1 MLNYSVAELRN
12 NKTNMTR
19 RLLLLVCAVL
29 CLGSN
34 VRISAQSTSST
45 TQSAESNFVEGVV
58 RVKLQREIADR
69 MIAAKL
75 PLSVKG
81 TNKKYVQTGVTPL
94 DRVNQKVK
102 AVSMTRVFPY
112 AGKNEAKH
120 KAFGLD
126 LWYDV
131 HYEASGMK
139 LAQARNLFR
148 SAEGVSYAQRIP
160 LYKPIGGERFLEVS
174 PAAVAR
180 AAKAASTMP
189 FNDPLLNDQWHY
201 NNDGHIAG
209 TKVGADA
216 NVFKAWETGV
226 TGSKDVVVAII
237 DGGFQVDHPDLKDN
251 VWINTAELN
260 GKPGVDDDGDGYV
273 DDIYGYNFVIN
284 SSDINAHSH
293 GTHVAG
299 TVGATNNN
307 GIGVCGV
314 AGGSDGKGG
323 VKMMVCQVFDSR
335 ASSSAV
341 ADFGAAIVYAADRG
355 ASIAQCSWGASVAGD
370 EDKSVTEAV
379 NYFTKNGGGD
389 KMNGGLCIFA
399 AGNNGEEGDYY
410 PGCLDKVV
418 AVGSMAPDGSVA
430 YYSNRGKWVDVTA
443 PGGLEDN
450 GQQYGVL
457 STLPNSTYGYNEG
470 TSMACPH
477 VSGIAALILS
487 KYGNKQF
494 SNETL
499 RTLLTTSVNDLYTQ
513 NPEYEGLMG
522 SGYIDAYKA
531 LQGKEGSVPEAVAD
545 FTVTASH
552 DNALIEWVIPETEEK
567 SIDHHVI
574 YYSTEAFSATDDLN
588 KLSSATVDT
597 KFKYSGDKMSYEVE
611 GLKASTKYYFA
622 IVAYNRWGK
631 ASAVSPIKE
640 ATTNAG
646 PKVQVDQKNLSMT
659 VDATKASTAEASFN
673 VKNAGEGVLK
683 YQLTTATTRATM
695 STSARNLKPNP
706 GQVLPFSGTVSPTLA
721 KRNAVASSDY
731 KAENW
736 PDTLTYSNYVY
747 SYIGET
753 DTKLPNALAQY
764 FYVDKATYPNG
775 FNLTDLLIQ
784 GQNGQNP
791 EIEIYDGSRSISRA
805 SLIQKI
811 NYDFWAYNYPITLK
825 EQIYF
830 APGSSFWV
838 VAKFPAGAKNPLATG
853 KTERTDIAQYSFYSS
868 DNGTTW
874 TQLSEVLKG
883 TSFESVASQLTWAV
897 QAVSKNPD
905 WSQVLNPE
913 PISGEVRPNESQ
925 KVTLKNDGQKLVN
938 GTYNFN
944 IHVKSN
950 EAVDS
955 KQQVALAMTVKGYK
969 PELHSQQLV
978 DFGDLLV
985 GQTKTIDVELTN
997 SGYGVFGGNYG
1008 MLQAP
1013 KNVKSSSDQ
1022 FNVSKGANNIAARST
1037 GTLPVTFAPTKEG
1050 NFSSTITLTDKNGN
1064 QHSFL
1069 VRGVASVPA
1078 KQNVTPESY
1087 DAGDLKVGGE
1097 DKTAT
1102 ITIKNTGNYPL
1113 QYVFPKFSSEK
1124 IVGST
1129 AKVHK
1134 FGYTTISNVAGDE
1147 SFEYEPAPELA
1158 DEKDITSQFT
1168 NDNWQSGPIKV
1179 GFKFPFYGKDY
1190 DEIYVS
1196 SYGGVSMQQMDGRI
1210 SCMVPTGDCVQGLGY
1225 ISAYTNSGWMD
1236 MGANSKITYG
1246 HKNGKLYI
1254 KFKDVVTP
1262 ATNGGGETTTISF
1275 HMALCPDGSVEVYYD
1290 DYNPAGVFGS
1300 GGHNFVGVS
1309 DIAASDPCI
1318 FVDANKVQEDND
1330 GLDAPYYDI
1339 VTGSAIKIVAPAKSM
1354 IKSLSSTDGYVGNGE
1369 SKEIKVTLA
1378 ANDEL
1383 VAGPLTNYLTVI
1395 TNDPINPSS
1404 TVKMTANIVGDNL
1417 KAEAALD
1424 STSVD
1429 FGKVF
1434 RTSAQQRTVLLSNNG
1449 KDALQVAGV
1458 SVKNGKFTLAEEM
1471 KAAFSVPAGQGKDIV
1486 VTLPTAEKGTVED
1499 VLVITYQDG
1508 TTKEIPLKAE
1518 VIGNPTW
1525 KSNPESLKVE
1535 TPYGT
1540 NVEKT
1545 IQVTNEG
1552 DENLAFSVEPASWFS
1567 ASDLEAAGKS
1577 SVDYVFKSKLDG
1589 FDIPYNWVDIT
1600 NDYTEHMPYAYYI
1613 DKTDFKKVE
1622 LPFEFPF
1629 YGKKYKS
1636 MYIYNTGFVSF
1647 DAPVED
1653 YKQFPEPPASLPTTE
1668 TFYTNI
1674 ICPFWGNHSMNTPSS
1689 DGVYYKAK
1697 DDEVIVSYKNYGN
1710 TMMQGMNFEVILR
1723 KDGSFK
1729 FQYNVD
1735 PDGFQLGVF
1744 GLCGIMD
1751 HTGTRGITPAD
1762 MYITDGNA
1770 VEFSPYKNYVVAPGE
1785 QVEMPVELKA
1795 NQLADTYDYELN
1807 VTTNDPSRASVKI
1820 PVTLNIT
1827 GEAQAEFP
1835 EVINVEQPVDENAME
1850 PSYYEFHV
1858 VNKGTKAFAITD
1870 VASEMFTVSES
1881 DDPDV
1886 EPSAP
1891 EGKLEVYAAQSNN
1904 GGDDGIDPGPLA
1916 LSDDATAKAWIPYQ
1930 SGMMAPIVVGE
1941 DTVKFRITPY
1951 NVYEV
1956 HKKDFPLVFTVEG
1969 LNEETHTSTIKLNIT
1984 EAPVMAFDPEELHI
1998 ENVASDYKG
2007 TSTVNLKNDGEYK
2020 LTYSLSLDPSGRDAG
2035 NVDDGSNDPAP
2046 AYNVISYPSEDVAK
2060 NFVATCVEKISGKK
2074 GMVKALGLKKVK
2086 DDQKFIYDLPEGYK
2100 GNALYYPVLNPVA
2113 NAQAALMGTGAAAL
2127 DENFYA
2133 ATRYEAPA
2141 EGFNLTHLYF
2151 VGTVG
2156 DLENVDIEASVILGN
2171 DVTATEKTIGHGK
2184 IHIVKEKPREDGS
2197 YQGAARMLEFDNP
2210 IYINPADTF
2219 YVVLKY
2225 PAGYKGSAMMATKD
2239 GDMETNRYM
2248 AHLKSLGG
2256 WVDIEALY
2264 DNAYSYGAFGYFMT
2278 CIEKEKGEPWI
2289 KLLNEKKDGEI
2300 ASGKAIPVQF
2310 EVNAKSAYF
2319 AKNNK
2324 ATLVVKSNDP
2334 YNKLYNYHIYLNKNA
2349 APIITAPEG
2358 ETTVPEA
2365 SKAMVPVT
2373 VADAEGEA
2381 FTVSLNDADGI
2392 ASVESYANEDGT
2404 QEGIS
2409 ESNGTYTVEAGGS
2422 LKLNVALVPD
2432 YGTAGKHTFTVN
2444 AKDESGNVS
2453 SVVVNYNVEH
2463 TNRAPKYVGPA
2474 DLALKGGETSAQYYF
2489 ADFFE
2494 DADGDAMTFSAQIA
2508 DPSLAALYQSE
2519 NGIIIAAKQVSGSTN
2534 INVVA
2539 TDANGASTTGVIALT
2554 VDAATGIS
2562 NVVADASKGDVTV
2575 NGDAEN
2581 GNLNVT
2587 IDADADKVVLSVYSN
2602 AGQLMA
2608 QKTLQNVHAGDKA
2621 SIALGKVAAGV
2632 YHLVA
2637 NVDGKTSAVKFVA
2650 K

>member
-1 MLNYSVAELRN
+1 
-12 NKTNMTR
+12 MTR

-69 MIAAKL
+69 MVAAKL

-81 TNKKYVQTGVTPL
+81 TNRKYVQTGVTPL

-174 PAAVAR
+174 PAAVAK

-552 DNALIEWVIPETEEK
+552 DNALIEWTIPETEEK

-731 KAENW
+731 KVENW

-938 GTYNFN
+938 GTYEFN

-997 SGYGVFGGNYG
+997 SGYGVFGGKYG

-1022 FNVSKGANNIAARST
+1022 FNVSKGANNIAARSI

-1078 KQNVTPESY
+1078 KQSVTPDVYE
-1087 DAGDLKVGGE
+1087 AGDLKVGGE

-1158 DEKDITSQFT
+1158 DETDITSQFT

-1246 HKNGKLYI
+1246 HKNGKLYV
-1254 KFKDVVTP
+1254 KFKNVVTP

-1339 VTGSAIKIVAPAKSM
+1339 QTGSAIKIVAPAKSM

-1395 TNDPINPSS
+1395 TNDPINPSAS
-1404 TVKMTANIVGDNL
+1404 VKLTANIVGDNL

-1545 IQVTNEG
+1545 IQVTNKG
-1552 DENLAFSVEPASWFS
+1552 DEDLTFSAEPASWFS

-1835 EVINVEQPVDENAME
+1835 EIINVEQPVDENAMD
-1850 PSYYEFHV
+1850 PSYYEFYV
-1858 VNKGTKAFAITD
+1858 VNKGTKAFTITD
-1870 VASEMFTVSES
+1870 VASEMFTGSES

-1891 EGKLEVYAAQSNN
+1891 EGGLEVYTAQSNN
-1904 GGDDGIDPGPLA
+1904 GGDDGIDPGPMALA
-1916 LSDDATAKAWIPYQ
+1916 ADAAKAWVPYK
-1930 SGMMAPIVVGE
+1930 SGMMTPIVVGT
-1941 DTVKFRITPY
+1941 DTVKFRIAPY

-2007 TSTVNLKNDGEYK
+2007 TRTVNLKNDGEYK

-2074 GMVKALGLKKVK
+2074 GMLKTLGLKKVK
-2086 DDQKFIYDLPEGYK
+2086 DDQKFIYDLPKGYE
-2100 GNALYYPVLNPVA
+2100 GNALYYPVLNPVE
-2113 NAQAALMGTGAAAL
+2113 NAQAALMGTGATAL

-2289 KLLNEKKDGEI
+2289 KLLNEKKNGEI
-2300 ASGKAIPVQF
+2300 APGKAIPVQF

-2334 YNKLYNYHIYLNKNA
+2334 YNKLYNYHIYLDKNA

-2444 AKDESGNVS
+2444 AKDESGNAS

-2562 NVVADASKGDVTV
+2562 NVVAGASKGDVTV

-2587 IDADADKVVLSVYSN
+2587 IGADADKVVLSVYSN

-2621 SIALGKVAAGV
+2621 SVALGKVAAGV

>member
-1 MLNYSVAELRN
+1 
-12 NKTNMTR
+12 MTR

-69 MIAAKL
+69 MVAAKL

-174 PAAVAR
+174 PAAVAK

-552 DNALIEWVIPETEEK
+552 DNALIEWTIPETEEK

-731 KAENW
+731 KVENW

-853 KTERTDIAQYSFYSS
+853 KTARTDIAQYSFYSS

-938 GTYNFN
+938 GTYEFN

-997 SGYGVFGGNYG
+997 SGYGVFGGKYG

-1078 KQNVTPESY
+1078 KQSVTPDVYE
-1087 DAGDLKVGGE
+1087 AGDLKVGGE

-1262 ATNGGGETTTISF
+1262 ATDGGGETTTISF

-1339 VTGSAIKIVAPAKSM
+1339 QTGSAIKIVAPAKSM

-1395 TNDPINPSS
+1395 TNDPINPSAS
-1404 TVKMTANIVGDNL
+1404 VKLTANIVGDNL

-1429 FGKVF
+1429 FGKVY

-1499 VLVITYQDG
+1499 VLVITYKDG

-1525 KSNPESLKVE
+1525 KSNPESLEVE

-1545 IQVTNEG
+1545 IQVTNKG
-1552 DENLAFSVEPASWFS
+1552 DENLTFSAEPASWFS
-1567 ASDLEAAGKS
+1567 ASDLEATGKS
-1577 SVDYVFKSKLDG
+1577 TVDYVFKSKLDG

-1723 KDGSFK
+1723 KDGTFK

-1835 EVINVEQPVDENAME
+1835 EIINVEQPVDENAMD
-1850 PSYYEFHV
+1850 PSYYEFYV
-1858 VNKGTKAFAITD
+1858 VNKGTKAFTITD
-1870 VASEMFTVSES
+1870 VASEMFTGSES

-1891 EGKLEVYAAQSNN
+1891 EGGLEVYTAQSNN
-1904 GGDDGIDPGPLA
+1904 GGDDGIDPGPMALA
-1916 LSDDATAKAWIPYQ
+1916 ADAAKAWVPYK
-1930 SGMMAPIVVGE
+1930 SGMMAPIVVGT
-1941 DTVKFRITPY
+1941 DTVKFRIAPY

-1969 LNEETHTSTIKLNIT
+1969 LNEETHTSTIKLDIT

-2007 TSTVNLKNDGEYK
+2007 TRTVNLKNDGEYK

-2086 DDQKFIYDLPEGYK
+2086 DDQKFIYDLPTGYE

-2113 NAQAALMGTGAAAL
+2113 NAQAALMGTGATAL

-2171 DVTATEKTIGHGK
+2171 DVTAIEKTIGHGK

-2300 ASGKAIPVQF
+2300 APGKAIPVQF

-2334 YNKLYNYHIYLNKNA
+2334 CNKLCNYHIYLDKNA
-2349 APIITAPEG
+2349 APVITAPEG

-2365 SKAMVPVT
+2365 SKAIVPVT

-2392 ASVESYANEDGT
+2392 ASVESYANENGT

-2453 SVVVNYNVEH
+2453 SAVVNYNVEH

-2494 DADGDAMTFSAQIA
+2494 DADGDVMTFSAQIA

-2519 NGIIIAAKQVSGSTN
+2519 NGIIIAAKLVSGSTN

-2562 NVVADASKGDVTV
+2562 NVVAGASKGDVTV

-2587 IDADADKVVLSVYSN
+2587 IGADADKVVLSVYSN

-2621 SIALGKVAAGV
+2621 SVALGKVAAGV

>member
-1 MLNYSVAELRN
+1 
-12 NKTNMTR
+12 MTR

-112 AGKNEAKH
+112 AGKDEAKH
-120 KAFGLD
+120 KAAGLD

-160 LYKPIGGERFLEVS
+160 LYKPIGGERFLEIS
-174 PAAVAR
+174 PAAVAK

-355 ASIAQCSWGASVAGD
+355 ASIAQCSWGAGVAD
-370 EDKSVTEAV
+370 EEDKSVTEAV
-379 NYFTKNGGGD
+379 DYFTKNGGGD

-399 AGNNGEEGDYY
+399 AGNNGEEGNYY

-552 DNALIEWVIPETEEK
+552 DNALIEWTIPETEEK

-683 YQLTTATTRATM
+683 YQLTTATARATM
-695 STSARNLKPNP
+695 STSGRIKNPNP
-706 GQVLPFSGTVSPTLA
+706 GQVLPFSGTVSPTLV
-721 KRNAVASSDY
+721 KRNAVATSNYQAKD
-731 KAENW
+731 W
-736 PDTLTYSNYVY
+736 PDTLTYSNQLY

-775 FNLTDLLIQ
+775 FNLTDLHFQ

-791 EIEIYDGSRSISRA
+791 VIEIYDGSRTISTA
-805 SLIQKI
+805 SLIQKV

-825 EQIYF
+825 EQIHF

-838 VAKFPAGAKNPLATG
+838 VAKFPAGAKNPLGTG
-853 KTERTDIAQYSFYSS
+853 KTTRTDVAQYSFYSS

-883 TSFESVASQLTWAV
+883 TSFEAVASQLTWAV
-897 QAVSKNPD
+897 QAISKNPD

-938 GTYNFN
+938 GTYKFN

-997 SGYGVFGGNYG
+997 SGYGVFAGKYG
-1008 MLQAP
+1008 MLQASQ
-1013 KNVKSSSDQ
+1013 NEVKSSSDQ

-1078 KQNVTPESY
+1078 KQTVTPDVYE
-1087 DAGDLKVGGE
+1087 AGDLKVGGE

-1168 NDNWQSGPIKV
+1168 NNNWQSGPIKV

-1246 HKNGKLYI
+1246 HKNGKFYV

-1330 GLDAPYYDI
+1330 GLNAPYYDI
-1339 VTGSAIKIVAPAKSM
+1339 QTGSAIKIVAPAKSM

-1378 ANDEL
+1378 ANDDL

-1395 TNDPINPSS
+1395 TNDPINPSAS
-1404 TVKMTANIVGDNL
+1404 VKLTANIVGDNL

-1552 DENLAFSVEPASWFS
+1552 DENLTFSAEPASWYT
-1567 ASDLEAAGKS
+1567 ASDLEANGNS
-1577 SVDYVFKSKLDG
+1577 TVDYVFKSKLDG
-1589 FDIPYNWVDIT
+1589 FDVPYNWVDIT

-1613 DKTDFKKVE
+1613 NKTDFKKVE

-1710 TMMQGMNFEVILR
+1710 TMMLGMNFEVILR

-1729 FQYNVD
+1729 FQYHVD

-1762 MYITDGNA
+1762 MYITDGNTI
-1770 VEFSPYKNYVVAPGE
+1770 EFTPYKNYVVAPGE

-1827 GEAQAEFP
+1827 GEVQAEFP
-1835 EVINVEQPVDENAME
+1835 EVINVEQPVDENPMY
-1850 PSYYEFHV
+1850 PSYYEFYV
-1858 VNKGTKAFAITD
+1858 VNKGTKAFTITN
-1870 VASEMFTVSES
+1870 VASEMFVAADP
-1881 DDPDV
+1881 DDPW
-1886 EPSAP
+1886 AMP
-1891 EGKLEVYAAQSNN
+1891 EASLEVYTSANN
-1904 GGDDGIDPGPLA
+1904 SGGDGGIDPGPLA
-1916 LSDDATAKAWIPYQ
+1916 LSDDATAKAWVPYR

-1951 NVYEV
+1951 NVSEV
-1956 HKKDFPLVFTVEG
+1956 HAKDYPLVFSVEG
-1969 LNEETHTSTIKLNIT
+1969 LENTEYNSTIKLNIT

-2007 TSTVNLKNDGEYK
+2007 TSTVNLMNDGKYK
-2020 LTYSLSLDPSGRDAG
+2020 LIYSLSLDPSGRDAG
-2035 NVDDGSNDPAP
+2035 NVDDGSNVPAP
-2046 AYNVISYPSEDVAK
+2046 SYNVISYPSEDVAK

-2086 DDQKFIYDLPEGYK
+2086 DDQKFFYDLPSGYE

-2113 NAQAALMGTGAAAL
+2113 NAQAALMGTGASAL

-2184 IHIVKEKPREDGS
+2184 IHIVKEEPRDDGS
-2197 YQGAARMLEFDNP
+2197 YQGAPRMLEFDNP

-2225 PAGYKGSAMMATKD
+2225 PAGYKSSAMMATKD

-2256 WVDIEALY
+2256 WVDIETLY

-2289 KLLNEKKDGEI
+2289 KLLNEKKEGEI
-2300 ASGKAIPVQF
+2300 APGEALPVQF

-2319 AKNNK
+2319 SKNNK

-2334 YNKLYNYHIYLNKNA
+2334 YNKLYNYHIYLDKNA
-2349 APIITAPEG
+2349 APVITAPAG

-2494 DADGDAMTFSAQIA
+2494 DVDGDVMTFSAQIA

-2554 VDAATGIS
+2554 VDAATGIN

-2621 SIALGKVAAGV
+2621 SVALGKVAAGV

>member
-1 MLNYSVAELRN
+1 
-12 NKTNMTR
+12 MTR

-69 MIAAKL
+69 MVAAKL

-81 TNKKYVQTGVTPL
+81 TSKKYVQTGVPPL

-112 AGKNEAKH
+112 AGQNEAKH

-174 PAAVAR
+174 PAAVAK

-209 TKVGADA
+209 TKMGADA

-379 NYFTKNGGGD
+379 DYFTKNGGGD

-706 GQVLPFSGTVSPTLA
+706 GQVIPFSGTVSPTLA

-731 KAENW
+731 KVENW

-853 KTERTDIAQYSFYSS
+853 KTARTDIAQYSFYSS

-938 GTYNFN
+938 GTYEFN

-997 SGYGVFGGNYG
+997 SGYGVFGGKYG

-1078 KQNVTPESY
+1078 KQSVTPDVYE
-1087 DAGDLKVGGE
+1087 AGDLKVGGE

-1262 ATNGGGETTTISF
+1262 ATDGGGETTTISF

-1339 VTGSAIKIVAPAKSM
+1339 QTGSAIKIVAPAKSM

-1395 TNDPINPSS
+1395 TNDPITPSAS
-1404 TVKMTANIVGDNL
+1404 VKLTANIVGDNL

-1429 FGKVF
+1429 FGKVY

-1499 VLVITYQDG
+1499 VLVITYKDG

-1525 KSNPESLKVE
+1525 KSNPESLEVE

-1545 IQVTNEG
+1545 IQVTNKG
-1552 DENLAFSVEPASWFS
+1552 DENLTFSAEPASWFS
-1567 ASDLEAAGKS
+1567 ASDLEATGKS
-1577 SVDYVFKSKLDG
+1577 TVDYVFKSKLDG

-1835 EVINVEQPVDENAME
+1835 EIINVEQPVDENAMD
-1850 PSYYEFHV
+1850 PSYYEFYV
-1858 VNKGTKAFAITD
+1858 VNKGTKAFTITD
-1870 VASEMFTVSES
+1870 VASEMFTGSES

-1891 EGKLEVYAAQSNN
+1891 EGGLEVYTAQSNN
-1904 GGDDGIDPGPLA
+1904 GGDDGIDPGPMALA
-1916 LSDDATAKAWIPYQ
+1916 ADAAKAWVPYK
-1930 SGMMAPIVVGE
+1930 SGMMTPIVVGT
-1941 DTVKFRITPY
+1941 DTVKFRIAPY

-2007 TSTVNLKNDGEYK
+2007 TRTVNLKNDGEYK

-2074 GMVKALGLKKVK
+2074 GMLKTLGLKKVK
-2086 DDQKFIYDLPEGYK
+2086 DDQKFIYDLPKGYE
-2100 GNALYYPVLNPVA
+2100 GNALYYPVLNPVE
-2113 NAQAALMGTGAAAL
+2113 NAQAALMGTGATAL

-2184 IHIVKEKPREDGS
+2184 IHIVKEDPREDGS

-2300 ASGKAIPVQF
+2300 APGKAIPVQF

-2334 YNKLYNYHIYLNKNA
+2334 CNKLCNYHIYLDKNA
-2349 APIITAPEG
+2349 APVITAPEG

-2365 SKAMVPVT
+2365 SKAIVPVT

-2392 ASVESYANEDGT
+2392 ASVESYANENGT

-2453 SVVVNYNVEH
+2453 SAVVNYNVEH

-2494 DADGDAMTFSAQIA
+2494 DADGDVMTFSAQIA

-2539 TDANGASTTGVIALT
+2539 TDVNGASTTGVIALT

-2562 NVVADASKGDVTV
+2562 NVVAGASKGDVTV

-2587 IDADADKVVLSVYSN
+2587 IGTDADKVVLSVYSN

-2621 SIALGKVAAGV
+2621 SVALGKVAAGV

>member
-1 MLNYSVAELRN
+1 
-12 NKTNMTR
+12 MTR

-45 TQSAESNFVEGVV
+45 TQSAEPNFVEGVV

-69 MIAAKL
+69 MVAAKL

-81 TNKKYVQTGVTPL
+81 TNRKYVQTGVTPL

-355 ASIAQCSWGASVAGD
+355 ASIAQCSWGASVADD

-379 NYFTKNGGGD
+379 DYFTKNGGGD

-399 AGNNGEEGDYY
+399 AGNNGEEGNYY

-513 NPEYEGLMG
+513 NPEYKGLMG

-588 KLSSATVDT
+588 KLNSATVDT

-695 STSARNLKPNP
+695 STSGRIKKPNP
-706 GQVLPFSGTVSPTLA
+706 GQVLPFSGTVSPTLV
-721 KRNAVASSDY
+721 KRNAVATSDY
-731 KAENW
+731 QAKDW
-736 PDTLTYSNYVY
+736 PDTLTYSNQLY

-775 FNLTDLLIQ
+775 FNLTDLRIQ

-791 EIEIYDGSRSISRA
+791 VIEIYDGSRSISTA
-805 SLIQKI
+805 SLIQKV

-825 EQIYF
+825 EQIHF

-838 VAKFPAGAKNPLATG
+838 VAKFPAGAKNPLGTG
-853 KTERTDIAQYSFYSS
+853 KTTRTDVAQYSFYSS

-883 TSFESVASQLTWAV
+883 TSFEAIASQLTWAV
-897 QAVSKNPD
+897 QAISKNPD

-913 PISGEVRPNESQ
+913 PISGEVRPSESQ

-938 GTYNFN
+938 GTYKFN

-969 PELHSQQLV
+969 PELHSQKLV

-997 SGYGVFGGNYG
+997 SGYGVFGGQYG

-1069 VRGVASVPA
+1069 VRGVASIPA
-1078 KQNVTPESY
+1078 QQSVTPDVYE
-1087 DAGDLKVGGE
+1087 AGDLKVGGE

-1124 IVGST
+1124 IVGSK
-1129 AKVHK
+1129 ARVHK
-1134 FGYTTISNVAGDE
+1134 FGYTTVSNVAGDE

-1246 HKNGKLYI
+1246 HKNGKLYV

-1309 DIAASDPCI
+1309 DIAAADPCI
-1318 FVDANKVQEDND
+1318 FVDANKVQESND

-1378 ANDEL
+1378 ANDNL

-1404 TVKMTANIVGDNL
+1404 TVKLTANIVGDNL

-1424 STSVD
+1424 SASVD

-1449 KDALQVAGV
+1449 KDVLQVAGV

-1471 KAAFSVPAGQGKDIV
+1471 NAAFSVPAGQGKDIV

-1525 KSNPESLKVE
+1525 KSNPESLEVE

-1567 ASDLEAAGKS
+1567 ASDLEATGKS

-1697 DDEVIVSYKNYGN
+1697 NDEVIVSYKNYGN

-1723 KDGSFK
+1723 KDGTFK

-1807 VTTNDPSRASVKI
+1807 VTTNDPSRASIKI

-1870 VASEMFTVSES
+1870 VASEMFVAADP
-1881 DDPDV
+1881 DDPW
-1886 EPSAP
+1886 AMP
-1891 EGKLEVYAAQSNN
+1891 EASLEVYTSANN
-1904 GGDDGIDPGPLA
+1904 SGDDGIDPGPMALA
-1916 LSDDATAKAWIPYQ
+1916 ADAAKAWVPYQ

-1951 NVYEV
+1951 NVSEV
-1956 HKKDFPLVFTVEG
+1956 HAKDYPLVFSVEG
-1969 LNEETHTSTIKLNIT
+1969 LENTEYNSTIKLNIT

-2007 TSTVNLKNDGEYK
+2007 TSTVNLMNDGAYK
-2020 LTYSLSLDPSGRDAG
+2020 LTYSLNLDPSGRDAG

-2074 GMVKALGLKKVK
+2074 GMLKALGLKKVK
-2086 DDQKFIYDLPEGYK
+2086 DDQKFIYDLPSGYE

-2113 NAQAALMGTGAAAL
+2113 NAQAALMGTGASAL

-2184 IHIVKEKPREDGS
+2184 IHIAKEEPREDGS

-2289 KLLNEKKDGEI
+2289 KLLNEKKEGEI
-2300 ASGKAIPVQF
+2300 APGEALPVQF

-2334 YNKLYNYHIYLNKNA
+2334 YNKLYNYHIYLDKNA
-2349 APIITAPEG
+2349 APVITAPEG

-2392 ASVESYANEDGT
+2392 ATVESYENEDGT
-2404 QEGIS
+2404 QDGIS

-2422 LKLNVALVPD
+2422 LKLNVALAPA
-2432 YGTAGKHTFTVN
+2432 YGTAGKHSFAVN
-2444 AKDESGNVS
+2444 AKDEAGNVS
-2453 SVVVNYNVEH
+2453 SAVVNYNVEH

-2474 DLALKGGETSAQYYF
+2474 DLVLKGGETSAQYYF

-2519 NGIIIAAKQVSGSTN
+2519 NGIIIAAKQMPGSTN

-2539 TDANGASTTGVIALT
+2539 TDANGASTTGVITLT
-2554 VDAATGIS
+2554 VDVATGIS
-2562 NVVADASKGDVTV
+2562 NVVAGGSKGDVAV

-2587 IDADADKVVLSVYSN
+2587 IGADADKVVLSVYSN

-2608 QKTLQNVHAGDKA
+2608 QKTLLNVHAGDKA
-2621 SIALGKVAAGV
+2621 GVALGKVAAGV

-2637 NVDGKTSAVKFVA
+2637 NVDGKTSAVKFAA

>member
-1 MLNYSVAELRN
+1 
-12 NKTNMTR
+12 MTR

-112 AGKNEAKH
+112 AGKNETKH

-174 PAAVAR
+174 PAAVAK

-251 VWINTAELN
+251 VWINEAELN

-853 KTERTDIAQYSFYSS
+853 KTARTDIAQYSFYSS

-938 GTYNFN
+938 GTYEFN

-997 SGYGVFGGNYG
+997 SGYGVFGGKYG

-1037 GTLPVTFAPTKEG
+1037 GTLPVTFKPTKEG
-1050 NFSSTITLTDKNGN
+1050 NFSSTITLTDKNG
-1064 QHSFL
+1064 QQYSFL

-1078 KQNVTPESY
+1078 KQSVTPDVYE
-1087 DAGDLKVGGE
+1087 AGDLKVGGE

-1168 NDNWQSGPIKV
+1168 NDNWQSGPVKV

-1225 ISAYTNSGWMD
+1225 ISAYANSGWMD

-1246 HKNGKLYI
+1246 HKNGKLYV

-1262 ATNGGGETTTISF
+1262 ATNGAGETTTISF
-1275 HMALCPDGSVEVYYD
+1275 HMALCPDGSVEVFYD

-1309 DIAASDPCI
+1309 DIAAADPCI
-1318 FVDANKVQEDND
+1318 FVDANKVQESND
-1330 GLDAPYYDI
+1330 DLDAPYYDI

-1395 TNDPINPSS
+1395 TNDPINPSAS
-1404 TVKMTANIVGDNL
+1404 VKLTANIVGDNL

-1835 EVINVEQPVDENAME
+1835 EIINVEQPVDENAMD
-1850 PSYYEFHV
+1850 PSYYEFYV
-1858 VNKGTKAFAITD
+1858 VNKGTKAFTITD
-1870 VASEMFTVSES
+1870 VASEMFTGSES

-1891 EGKLEVYAAQSNN
+1891 EGGLEVYTAQSNN
-1904 GGDDGIDPGPLA
+1904 GGDDGIDPGPMALA
-1916 LSDDATAKAWIPYQ
+1916 ADAAKAWVPYK
-1930 SGMMAPIVVGE
+1930 SGMMTPIVVGT
-1941 DTVKFRITPY
+1941 DTVKFRIAPY

-2007 TSTVNLKNDGEYK
+2007 TRTVNLKNDGEYK

-2074 GMVKALGLKKVK
+2074 GMLKTLGLKKVK
-2086 DDQKFIYDLPEGYK
+2086 DDQKFIYDLPKGYE
-2100 GNALYYPVLNPVA
+2100 GNALYYPVLNPVE
-2113 NAQAALMGTGAAAL
+2113 NAQAALMGTGATAL

-2184 IHIVKEKPREDGS
+2184 IHIVKEDPREDGS

-2300 ASGKAIPVQF
+2300 APGKAIPVQF

-2334 YNKLYNYHIYLNKNA
+2334 CNKLCNYHIYLDKNA
-2349 APIITAPEG
+2349 APVITAPEG

-2365 SKAMVPVT
+2365 SKAIVPVT

-2392 ASVESYANEDGT
+2392 ASVESYANENGT

-2453 SVVVNYNVEH
+2453 SAVVNYNVEH

-2494 DADGDAMTFSAQIA
+2494 DADGDVMTFSAQIA

-2562 NVVADASKGDVTV
+2562 NVVAGASKGDVTV

-2587 IDADADKVVLSVYSN
+2587 IGADADKVVLSVYSN

-2621 SIALGKVAAGV
+2621 SVALGKVAAGV

>member
-1 MLNYSVAELRN
+1 
-12 NKTNMTR
+12 MTR

-69 MIAAKL
+69 MVAAKL

-81 TNKKYVQTGVTPL
+81 TNRKYVQTGVTPL

-355 ASIAQCSWGASVAGD
+355 ASIAQCSWGAGVAD
-370 EDKSVTEAV
+370 EEDKSITAAV
-379 NYFTKNGGGD
+379 DYFTKNGGGD

-399 AGNNGEEGDYY
+399 AGNNGEEGNYY

-513 NPEYEGLMG
+513 NPEYKGLMG

-552 DNALIEWVIPETEEK
+552 DNALIEWTIPETEEK

-574 YYSTEAFSATDDLN
+574 YYSTEDFSATDDLN
-588 KLSSATVDT
+588 KLSSVSVDT

-640 ATTNAG
+640 ATTNSG

-695 STSARNLKPNP
+695 STSGRIKNPNP
-706 GQVLPFSGTVSPTLA
+706 GQVLPFSGTVSPTLV
-721 KRNAVASSDY
+721 KRNAVATSNYQAKD
-731 KAENW
+731 W
-736 PDTLTYSNYVY
+736 PDTLTYSNQLY

-775 FNLTDLLIQ
+775 FNLTDLRFQ

-791 EIEIYDGSRSISRA
+791 VIEIYDGSRTISTA
-805 SLIQKI
+805 SLIQKV

-825 EQIYF
+825 EQIHF

-838 VAKFPAGAKNPLATG
+838 VAKFPAGAKNPLGTG
-853 KTERTDIAQYSFYSS
+853 KTTRTDVAQYSFYSS

-883 TSFESVASQLTWAV
+883 TSFEAVASQLTWAV
-897 QAVSKNPD
+897 QAISKNPD

-938 GTYNFN
+938 GTYKFN

-955 KQQVALAMTVKGYK
+955 KQQVALTMTVKGYK

-997 SGYGVFGGNYG
+997 SGYGVFGGQYG

-1013 KNVKSSSDQ
+1013 KNIKSSSDQ

-1069 VRGVASVPA
+1069 VRGVASIPA
-1078 KQNVTPESY
+1078 QQSVTPDVYE
-1087 DAGDLKVGGE
+1087 AGDLKVGGE

-1134 FGYTTISNVAGDE
+1134 FGYTTISNVAGDK

-1168 NDNWQSGPIKV
+1168 NNNWQSGPIKV

-1246 HKNGKLYI
+1246 HKNGKFYV

-1318 FVDANKVQEDND
+1318 FVDANKVQESNG
-1330 GLDAPYYDI
+1330 GLNAPYYDI
-1339 VTGSAIKIVAPAKSM
+1339 QTGSAIKIVAPAKSM

-1378 ANDEL
+1378 ANDDL

-1395 TNDPINPSS
+1395 TNDPINPSAS
-1404 TVKMTANIVGDNL
+1404 VKLTANIVGDNL

-1458 SVKNGKFTLAEEM
+1458 SVKNGKFTLAEEI

-1552 DENLAFSVEPASWFS
+1552 DENLTFSAEPASWYT
-1567 ASDLEAAGKS
+1567 ASDLEAKGNS
-1577 SVDYVFKSKLDG
+1577 TVDYVFKSKLDG
-1589 FDIPYNWVDIT
+1589 FDIPYKWVDIT
-1600 NDYTEHMPYAYYI
+1600 NNYTEHMPYAYYI
-1613 DKTDFKKVE
+1613 NKTDFKKVT

-1629 YGKKYKS
+1629 YGKKYKE

-1710 TMMQGMNFEVILR
+1710 TMMLGMNFEVILR

-1729 FQYNVD
+1729 FQYHVD

-1762 MYITDGNA
+1762 MYITDGNT
-1770 VEFSPYKNYVVAPGE
+1770 VEFTPYKNYVVAPGE

-1795 NQLADTYDYELN
+1795 NQLADTYDCELN
-1807 VTTNDPSRASVKI
+1807 VTTNDPSKPSVKI

-1827 GEAQAEFP
+1827 GEVQAEFP
-1835 EVINVEQPVDENAME
+1835 EVINVEQPVDEYAMY
-1850 PSYYEFHV
+1850 PSYYEFYV
-1858 VNKGTKAFAITD
+1858 VNKGTKAFTITN
-1870 VASEMFTVSES
+1870 VASEMFVA
-1881 DDPDV
+1881 DDPDD
-1886 EPSAP
+1886 PWAMP
-1891 EGKLEVYAAQSNN
+1891 EASLEVYTSANN
-1904 GGDDGIDPGPLA
+1904 SGDDGIDPGPMALA
-1916 LSDDATAKAWIPYQ
+1916 ADAAKAWVPYQ

-1951 NVYEV
+1951 NVSEV
-1956 HKKDFPLVFTVEG
+1956 HAKDYPLVFSVEG
-1969 LNEETHTSTIKLNIT
+1969 LENTEYNSTIKLNIT

-2035 NVDDGSNDPAP
+2035 NEYEDGNDPAP

-2074 GMVKALGLKKVK
+2074 GMLKALGLKKVK
-2086 DDQKFIYDLPEGYK
+2086 DDQKFIYDLPTGYE

-2113 NAQAALMGTGAAAL
+2113 NAQAALMGTGASAL

-2184 IHIVKEKPREDGS
+2184 IHIAKEEPREDGS

-2278 CIEKEKGEPWI
+2278 CIEKEKGESWI
-2289 KLLNEKKDGEI
+2289 KLLNEKKEGEI
-2300 ASGKAIPVQF
+2300 APGEALPVQF

-2334 YNKLYNYHIYLNKNA
+2334 YNKLYNYHIYLDKNA
-2349 APIITAPEG
+2349 APVITAPEG

-2392 ASVESYANEDGT
+2392 ATVESYENEDGT
-2404 QEGIS
+2404 QDGIS

-2422 LKLNVALVPD
+2422 LKLNVALAPA
-2432 YGTAGKHTFTVN
+2432 YGTAGKHSFAVN
-2444 AKDESGNVS
+2444 AKDEAGNVS
-2453 SVVVNYNVEH
+2453 SAVVNYNVEH

-2474 DLALKGGETSAQYYF
+2474 DLVLKGGETSAQYYF

-2519 NGIIIAAKQVSGSTN
+2519 NGIIIAAKQMPGSTN

-2539 TDANGASTTGVIALT
+2539 TDANGASTTGVITLT
-2554 VDAATGIS
+2554 VDVATGIS
-2562 NVVADASKGDVTV
+2562 NVVAGGSKGDVAV

-2587 IDADADKVVLSVYSN
+2587 IGADADKVVLSVYSN

-2608 QKTLQNVHAGDKA
+2608 QKTLLNVHAGDKA
-2621 SIALGKVAAGV
+2621 GVALGKVAAGV

-2637 NVDGKTSAVKFVA
+2637 NVDGKTSAVKFAA

>member
-1 MLNYSVAELRN
+1 
-12 NKTNMTR
+12 MTR

-45 TQSAESNFVEGVV
+45 TQSAEPNFVEGVV

-69 MIAAKL
+69 MVAAKL

-81 TNKKYVQTGVTPL
+81 TNRKYVQTGVTPL

-355 ASIAQCSWGASVAGD
+355 ASIAQCSWGASVADD

-379 NYFTKNGGGD
+379 DYFTKNGGGD

-399 AGNNGEEGDYY
+399 AGNNGEEGNYY

-513 NPEYEGLMG
+513 NPEYKGLMG

-588 KLSSATVDT
+588 KLNSATVDT

-695 STSARNLKPNP
+695 STSGRIKKPNP
-706 GQVLPFSGTVSPTLA
+706 GQVLPFSGTVSPTLV
-721 KRNAVASSDY
+721 KRNAVATSDY
-731 KAENW
+731 QAKDW
-736 PDTLTYSNYVY
+736 PDTLTYSNQLY

-775 FNLTDLLIQ
+775 FNLTDLRIQ

-791 EIEIYDGSRSISRA
+791 VIEIYDGSRSISTA
-805 SLIQKI
+805 SLIQKV

-825 EQIYF
+825 EQIHF

-838 VAKFPAGAKNPLATG
+838 VVKFPAGAKNPLGTG
-853 KTERTDIAQYSFYSS
+853 KTARTDVAQYSFYSS

-883 TSFESVASQLTWAV
+883 TSFEAIASQLTWAV
-897 QAVSKNPD
+897 QAISKNPD

-913 PISGEVRPNESQ
+913 PISGEVRPSESQ

-938 GTYNFN
+938 GTYKFN

-969 PELHSQQLV
+969 PELHSQKLV

-997 SGYGVFGGNYG
+997 SGYGVFGGKYG

-1069 VRGVASVPA
+1069 VRGVASIPA
-1078 KQNVTPESY
+1078 QQSVTPDVYE
-1087 DAGDLKVGGE
+1087 AGDLKVGGE

-1124 IVGST
+1124 IVGSK
-1129 AKVHK
+1129 ARVHK
-1134 FGYTTISNVAGDE
+1134 FGYTTVSNVAGDE

-1246 HKNGKLYI
+1246 HKNGKLYV

-1309 DIAASDPCI
+1309 DIAAADPCI
-1318 FVDANKVQEDND
+1318 FVDANKVQESND

-1378 ANDEL
+1378 ANDNL

-1404 TVKMTANIVGDNL
+1404 TVKLTANIVGDNL

-1424 STSVD
+1424 SASVD

-1449 KDALQVAGV
+1449 KDVLQVAGV

-1471 KAAFSVPAGQGKDIV
+1471 NAAFSVPAGQGKDIV

-1525 KSNPESLKVE
+1525 KSNPESLEVE

-1567 ASDLEAAGKS
+1567 ASDLEATGKS

-1723 KDGSFK
+1723 KDGTFK

-1807 VTTNDPSRASVKI
+1807 VTTNDPSRASIKI

-1870 VASEMFTVSES
+1870 VASEMFVAADP
-1881 DDPDV
+1881 DDPW
-1886 EPSAP
+1886 AMP
-1891 EGKLEVYAAQSNN
+1891 EASLEVYTSANN
-1904 GGDDGIDPGPLA
+1904 SGDDGIDPGPMALA
-1916 LSDDATAKAWIPYQ
+1916 ADAAKAWVPYQ

-1951 NVYEV
+1951 NVSEV
-1956 HKKDFPLVFTVEG
+1956 HAKDYPLVFSVEG
-1969 LNEETHTSTIKLNIT
+1969 LENTEYNSTIKLNIT

-2007 TSTVNLKNDGEYK
+2007 TSTVNLMNDGAYK

-2074 GMVKALGLKKVK
+2074 GMLKALGLKKVK
-2086 DDQKFIYDLPEGYK
+2086 DDQKFIYDLPSGYE

-2113 NAQAALMGTGAAAL
+2113 NAQAALMGTGATAL

-2184 IHIVKEKPREDGS
+2184 IHIAKEEPREDGS

-2289 KLLNEKKDGEI
+2289 KLLNEKKEGEI
-2300 ASGKAIPVQF
+2300 APGEALPVQF

-2334 YNKLYNYHIYLNKNA
+2334 YNKLYNYHIYLDKNA
-2349 APIITAPEG
+2349 APVITAPEG

-2392 ASVESYANEDGT
+2392 ATVESYENEDGT
-2404 QEGIS
+2404 QDGIS

-2422 LKLNVALVPD
+2422 LKLNVALAPA
-2432 YGTAGKHTFTVN
+2432 YGTAGKHSFAVN

-2453 SVVVNYNVEH
+2453 SAVVNYNVEH

-2474 DLALKGGETSAQYYF
+2474 DLVLKGGETSAQYYF

-2519 NGIIIAAKQVSGSTN
+2519 NGIIIAAKQMPGSTN

-2539 TDANGASTTGVIALT
+2539 TDANGASTTGIIALT
-2554 VDAATGIS
+2554 VDVATGIS
-2562 NVVADASKGDVTV
+2562 NVVAGGSKGDVAV

-2587 IDADADKVVLSVYSN
+2587 IGADADKVVLSVYSN

-2608 QKTLQNVHAGDKA
+2608 QKTLLNVHAGDKA
-2621 SIALGKVAAGV
+2621 GVALGKVAAGV

-2637 NVDGKTSAVKFVA
+2637 NVDGKTSAVKFAA

>member
-1 MLNYSVAELRN
+1 
-12 NKTNMTR
+12 MTR

-81 TNKKYVQTGVTPL
+81 TSKKYVQTGVTPL

-174 PAAVAR
+174 PAAVAK

-314 AGGSDGKGG
+314 AGGNDGKGG

-552 DNALIEWVIPETEEK
+552 DNALIEWTIPETEEK

-659 VDATKASTAEASFN
+659 VDATKASTAEASFK

-731 KAENW
+731 KVENW

-955 KQQVALAMTVKGYK
+955 KQQVALSMTVKGYK

-997 SGYGVFGGNYG
+997 SGYGVFGGKYG
-1008 MLQAP
+1008 QLQAP
-1013 KNVKSSSDQ
+1013 KNLKSSSDQ
-1022 FNVSKGANNIAARST
+1022 FNVSKGANNIAARSI

-1078 KQNVTPESY
+1078 KQSVTPDVYE
-1087 DAGDLKVGGE
+1087 AGDLKVGGE

-1262 ATNGGGETTTISF
+1262 ATNGAGETTTISF

-1318 FVDANKVQEDND
+1318 FVDANKVQESNG

-1369 SKEIKVTLA
+1369 SKKIKVTLA

-1395 TNDPINPSS
+1395 TNDPINPSAS
-1404 TVKMTANIVGDNL
+1404 VKLTANIVGDNL

-1545 IQVTNEG
+1545 IQVTNKG
-1552 DENLAFSVEPASWFS
+1552 DEDLTFSAEPASWFS

-1697 DDEVIVSYKNYGN
+1697 DDEVIVSYMNYGN

-1751 HTGTRGITPAD
+1751 NTGTRGITPSD
-1762 MYITDGNA
+1762 MYITDGNT
-1770 VEFSPYKNYVVAPGE
+1770 VEFTPYKNYVVAPGE

-1835 EVINVEQPVDENAME
+1835 EIINVEQPVDENAMD
-1850 PSYYEFHV
+1850 PSYYEFYV
-1858 VNKGTKAFAITD
+1858 VNKGTKAFTITD
-1870 VASEMFTVSES
+1870 VASEMFTGSES

-1891 EGKLEVYAAQSNN
+1891 EGGLEVYTAQSNN
-1904 GGDDGIDPGPLA
+1904 GGDDGIDPGPMALA
-1916 LSDDATAKAWIPYQ
+1916 ADAAKAWVPYK
-1930 SGMMAPIVVGE
+1930 SGMMTPIVVGT
-1941 DTVKFRITPY
+1941 DTVKFRIAPY

-1998 ENVASDYKG
+1998 ENVASDYKD
-2007 TSTVNLKNDGEYK
+2007 TRTVNLKNDGEYK

-2074 GMVKALGLKKVK
+2074 GMLKTLGLKKVK
-2086 DDQKFIYDLPEGYK
+2086 DDQKFIYDLPKGYE
-2100 GNALYYPVLNPVA
+2100 GNALYYPVLNPVE
-2113 NAQAALMGTGAAAL
+2113 NAQAALMGTGATAL

-2184 IHIVKEKPREDGS
+2184 IHIVKEDPREDGS

-2300 ASGKAIPVQF
+2300 APGKAIPVQF

-2334 YNKLYNYHIYLNKNA
+2334 CNKLCNYHIYLDKNA
-2349 APIITAPEG
+2349 APVITAPEG

-2365 SKAMVPVT
+2365 SKAIVPVT

-2392 ASVESYANEDGT
+2392 ASVESYANENGT

-2453 SVVVNYNVEH
+2453 SAVVNYNVEH

-2494 DADGDAMTFSAQIA
+2494 DADGDVMTFSAQIA

-2539 TDANGASTTGVIALT
+2539 TDVNGASTTGVIALT

-2562 NVVADASKGDVTV
+2562 NVVAGASKGDVTV

-2587 IDADADKVVLSVYSN
+2587 IGADADKVVLSVYSN

-2621 SIALGKVAAGV
+2621 SVALGKVAAGV

>member
-1 MLNYSVAELRN
+1 
-12 NKTNMTR
+12 MTR

-69 MIAAKL
+69 MVAAKL

-81 TNKKYVQTGVTPL
+81 TNRKYVQTGVTPL

-355 ASIAQCSWGASVAGD
+355 ASIAQCSWGAGVADD

-379 NYFTKNGGGD
+379 DYFTKNGGGD

-399 AGNNGEEGDYY
+399 AGNNGEEGNYY

-513 NPEYEGLMG
+513 NPEYKGLMG

-588 KLSSATVDT
+588 KLNSATVDT

-695 STSARNLKPNP
+695 STSGRIKKPNP
-706 GQVLPFSGTVSPTLA
+706 GQVLPFSGTVSPTLV
-721 KRNAVASSDY
+721 KRNAVATSDY
-731 KAENW
+731 QAKDW
-736 PDTLTYSNYVY
+736 PDTLTYSNQLY

-775 FNLTDLLIQ
+775 FNLTDLRIQ

-791 EIEIYDGSRSISRA
+791 VIEIYDGSRSISTA
-805 SLIQKI
+805 SLIQKV

-825 EQIYF
+825 EQIHF

-838 VAKFPAGAKNPLATG
+838 VAKFPAGAKNPLGTG
-853 KTERTDIAQYSFYSS
+853 KTTRTDVAQYSFYSS

-883 TSFESVASQLTWAV
+883 TSFEAIASQLTWAV
-897 QAVSKNPD
+897 QAISKNPD
-905 WSQVLNPE
+905 WSQVLNPK

-938 GTYNFN
+938 GTYKFN

-969 PELHSQQLV
+969 PELHSQKLV

-997 SGYGVFGGNYG
+997 SGYGVFGGKYG

-1069 VRGVASVPA
+1069 VRGVASIPA
-1078 KQNVTPESY
+1078 QQSVTPESY
-1087 DAGDLKVGGE
+1087 DASDLKVGGE

-1124 IVGST
+1124 IVGSK
-1129 AKVHK
+1129 ARVHK
-1134 FGYTTISNVAGDE
+1134 FGYTTVSNVAGDE

-1309 DIAASDPCI
+1309 DIAAADPCI

-1378 ANDEL
+1378 ANDNL

-1404 TVKMTANIVGDNL
+1404 TVKLTANIVGDNL

-1424 STSVD
+1424 SASVD

-1449 KDALQVAGV
+1449 KDVLQVAGV

-1471 KAAFSVPAGQGKDIV
+1471 NAAFSVPAGQGKDIV

-1525 KSNPESLKVE
+1525 KSNPESLEVE

-1552 DENLAFSVEPASWFS
+1552 DENLTFSAEPASWFS
-1567 ASDLEAAGKS
+1567 ASDLEATGKS

-1589 FDIPYNWVDIT
+1589 FDIPYKWVDIT

-1723 KDGSFK
+1723 KDGTFK

-1807 VTTNDPSRASVKI
+1807 VTTNDPSRASIKI

-1870 VASEMFTVSES
+1870 VASEMFVAADP
-1881 DDPDV
+1881 DDPW
-1886 EPSAP
+1886 AMP
-1891 EGKLEVYAAQSNN
+1891 EASLEVYTSANN
-1904 GGDDGIDPGPLA
+1904 SGDDGIDPGPMALA
-1916 LSDDATAKAWIPYQ
+1916 ADAAKAWVPYQ

-1951 NVYEV
+1951 NVSEV
-1956 HKKDFPLVFTVEG
+1956 HAKDYPLVFSVEG
-1969 LNEETHTSTIKLNIT
+1969 LENTEYNSTIKLNIT

-2035 NVDDGSNDPAP
+2035 NEYEDGNDPAP

-2074 GMVKALGLKKVK
+2074 GMLKALGLKKVK
-2086 DDQKFIYDLPEGYK
+2086 DDQKFIYDLPTGYE

-2113 NAQAALMGTGAAAL
+2113 NAQAALMGTGASAL

-2184 IHIVKEKPREDGS
+2184 IHIAKEEPREDGS

-2289 KLLNEKKDGEI
+2289 KLLNEKKEGEI
-2300 ASGKAIPVQF
+2300 APGEALPVQF

-2334 YNKLYNYHIYLNKNA
+2334 YNKLYNYHIYLDKNA
-2349 APIITAPEG
+2349 APVITAPEG

-2392 ASVESYANEDGT
+2392 ATVESYENEDGT
-2404 QEGIS
+2404 QDGIS

-2422 LKLNVALVPD
+2422 LKLNVALAPA
-2432 YGTAGKHTFTVN
+2432 YGTAGKHSFAVN
-2444 AKDESGNVS
+2444 AKDEAGNVS
-2453 SVVVNYNVEH
+2453 SAVVNYNVEH

-2474 DLALKGGETSAQYYF
+2474 DLVLKGGETSAQYYF

-2519 NGIIIAAKQVSGSTN
+2519 NGIIIAAKQMPGSTN

-2539 TDANGASTTGVIALT
+2539 TDANGASTTGVITLT
-2554 VDAATGIS
+2554 VDVATGIS
-2562 NVVADASKGDVTV
+2562 NVVAGGSKGDIAV

-2587 IDADADKVVLSVYSN
+2587 IGADADKVVLSVYSN

-2608 QKTLQNVHAGDKA
+2608 QKTLLNVHAGDKA
-2621 SIALGKVAAGV
+2621 GVALGKVAAGV

-2637 NVDGKTSAVKFVA
+2637 NVDGKTSAVKFAA

>member
-1 MLNYSVAELRN
+1 
-12 NKTNMTR
+12 MTR

-81 TNKKYVQTGVTPL
+81 TSKKYVQTGVTPL

-174 PAAVAR
+174 PAAVAK

-731 KAENW
+731 KVENW

-938 GTYNFN
+938 GTYEFN

-997 SGYGVFGGNYG
+997 SGYGVFGGKYG

-1037 GTLPVTFAPTKEG
+1037 CTLPVTFAPTKEG

-1078 KQNVTPESY
+1078 KQSVTPDVYE
-1087 DAGDLKVGGE
+1087 AGDLKVGGE

-1246 HKNGKLYI
+1246 HKNGKLYV
-1254 KFKDVVTP
+1254 KFKNVVTP

-1339 VTGSAIKIVAPAKSM
+1339 QTGSAIKIVAPAKSM

-1395 TNDPINPSS
+1395 TNDPINPSAS
-1404 TVKMTANIVGDNL
+1404 VKLTANIVGDNL

-1471 KAAFSVPAGQGKDIV
+1471 KVAFSVPAGQGKDIV

-1835 EVINVEQPVDENAME
+1835 EIINVEQPVDENAMD
-1850 PSYYEFHV
+1850 PSYYEFYV
-1858 VNKGTKAFAITD
+1858 VNKGTKAFTITD
-1870 VASEMFTVSES
+1870 VASEMFTGSES

-1891 EGKLEVYAAQSNN
+1891 EGGLEVYTAQSNN
-1904 GGDDGIDPGPLA
+1904 GGDDGIDPGPMALA
-1916 LSDDATAKAWIPYQ
+1916 ADAAKAWVPYK
-1930 SGMMAPIVVGE
+1930 SGMMTPIVVGT
-1941 DTVKFRITPY
+1941 DTVKFRIAPY

-2007 TSTVNLKNDGEYK
+2007 TRTVNLKNDGEYK

-2074 GMVKALGLKKVK
+2074 GMLKTLGLKKVK
-2086 DDQKFIYDLPEGYK
+2086 DDQKFIYDLPKGYE
-2100 GNALYYPVLNPVA
+2100 GNALYYPVLNPVE
-2113 NAQAALMGTGAAAL
+2113 NAQAALMGTGATAL

-2184 IHIVKEKPREDGS
+2184 IHIVKEDPREDGS

-2289 KLLNEKKDGEI
+2289 KLLNEKKNGEI
-2300 ASGKAIPVQF
+2300 APGKAIPVQF

-2334 YNKLYNYHIYLNKNA
+2334 YNKLYNYHIYLDKNA
-2349 APIITAPEG
+2349 APVITAPEG

-2453 SVVVNYNVEH
+2453 SAVVNYNVEH

-2494 DADGDAMTFSAQIA
+2494 DADGDVMTFSAQIA

-2587 IDADADKVVLSVYSN
+2587 IGADADKVVLSVYSN

-2621 SIALGKVAAGV
+2621 SVALGKVAAGV

>member
-1 MLNYSVAELRN
+1 
-12 NKTNMTR
+12 
-19 RLLLLVCAVL
+19 
-29 CLGSN
+29 
-34 VRISAQSTSST
+34 
-45 TQSAESNFVEGVV
+45 
-58 RVKLQREIADR
+58 
-69 MIAAKL
+69 
-75 PLSVKG
+75 
-81 TNKKYVQTGVTPL
+81 
-94 DRVNQKVK
+94 
-102 AVSMTRVFPY
+102 
-112 AGKNEAKH
+112 
-120 KAFGLD
+120 
-126 LWYDV
+126 
-131 HYEASGMK
+131 
-139 LAQARNLFR
+139 
-148 SAEGVSYAQRIP
+148 
-160 LYKPIGGERFLEVS
+160 
-174 PAAVAR
+174 
-180 AAKAASTMP
+180 
-189 FNDPLLNDQWHY
+189 
-201 NNDGHIAG
+201 
-209 TKVGADA
+209 
-216 NVFKAWETGV
+216 
-226 TGSKDVVVAII
+226 
-237 DGGFQVDHPDLKDN
+237 
-251 VWINTAELN
+251 
-260 GKPGVDDDGDGYV
+260 
-273 DDIYGYNFVIN
+273 
-284 SSDINAHSH
+284 
-293 GTHVAG
+293 
-299 TVGATNNN
+299 
-307 GIGVCGV
+307 
-314 AGGSDGKGG
+314 
-323 VKMMVCQVFDSR
+323 
-335 ASSSAV
+335 
-341 ADFGAAIVYAADRG
+341 
-355 ASIAQCSWGASVAGD
+355 
-370 EDKSVTEAV
+370 
-379 NYFTKNGGGD
+379 
-389 KMNGGLCIFA
+389 
-399 AGNNGEEGDYY
+399 
-410 PGCLDKVV
+410 
-418 AVGSMAPDGSVA
+418 
-430 YYSNRGKWVDVTA
+430 
-443 PGGLEDN
+443 
-450 GQQYGVL
+450 
-457 STLPNSTYGYNEG
+457 
-470 TSMACPH
+470 
-477 VSGIAALILS
+477 
-487 KYGNKQF
+487 
-494 SNETL
+494 
-499 RTLLTTSVNDLYTQ
+499 
-513 NPEYEGLMG
+513 
-522 SGYIDAYKA
+522 
-531 LQGKEGSVPEAVAD
+531 
-545 FTVTASH
+545 
-552 DNALIEWVIPETEEK
+552 
-567 SIDHHVI
+567 
-574 YYSTEAFSATDDLN
+574 
-588 KLSSATVDT
+588 
-597 KFKYSGDKMSYEVE
+597 MSYELD

-695 STSARNLKPNP
+695 STSGRIKNPNP
-706 GQVLPFSGTVSPTLA
+706 GQVLPFSGTVSPTLV
-721 KRNAVASSDY
+721 KRNAVATSNYQAKD
-731 KAENW
+731 W
-736 PDTLTYSNYVY
+736 PDTLTYSNQVY

-775 FNLTDLLIQ
+775 FNLTDLRIQ

-791 EIEIYDGSRSISRA
+791 VIEIYDGSRSISTA
-805 SLIQKI
+805 SLIQKV
-811 NYDFWAYNYPITLK
+811 NYGFWAYNYPITLK
-825 EQIYF
+825 EQIHF

-853 KTERTDIAQYSFYSS
+853 KTSRTDVAQYSFYSS

-883 TSFESVASQLTWAV
+883 TSFEAVASQLTWAV
-897 QAVSKNPD
+897 QAISKNPD

-997 SGYGVFGGNYG
+997 SGYGVFGGKYGG
-1008 MLQAP
+1008 MLQASR
-1013 KNVKSSSDQ
+1013 NEVKSSSDQ
-1022 FNVSKGANNIAARST
+1022 FNVSKGASNIAARST

-1050 NFSSTITLTDKNGN
+1050 NFSSTITLTDRNG
-1064 QHSFL
+1064 QQYSFL

-1078 KQNVTPESY
+1078 KQSVTPDAY

-1134 FGYTTISNVAGDE
+1134 FGYTTVSNVAGDE

-1196 SYGGVSMQQMDGRI
+1196 SYGGVSMKQADGRI

-1246 HKNGKLYI
+1246 HKNGKFYV

-1262 ATNGGGETTTISF
+1262 ATNGAGETTTISF

-1309 DIAASDPCI
+1309 DIAAADPCI

-1395 TNDPINPSS
+1395 TNDPIHPSAS
-1404 TVKMTANIVGDNL
+1404 VKLTANIVGDNL

-1449 KDALQVAGV
+1449 KDALNVTSV
-1458 SVKNGKFTLAEEM
+1458 TVKNGKFTLAEEM

-1486 VTLPTAEKGTVED
+1486 VTLPTAEKGIVED

-1525 KSNPESLKVE
+1525 KSNPESLEVE

-1552 DENLAFSVEPASWFS
+1552 DENLTFSAEPASWYT
-1567 ASDLEAAGKS
+1567 ASDQEATGKS
-1577 SVDYVFKSKLDG
+1577 TVDYVFKSKLDG
-1589 FDIPYNWVDIT
+1589 FDIPYKWVDIT

-1820 PVTLNIT
+1820 PVKLNIT

-1835 EVINVEQPVDENAME
+1835 EVINVEQPVDENAMD
-1850 PSYYEFHV
+1850 PSYYEFYV
-1858 VNKGTKAFAITD
+1858 VNKGTKAFTITD
-1870 VASEMFTVSES
+1870 VASEMFVPA
-1881 DDPDV
+1881 DPDDLW
-1886 EPSAP
+1886 AMP
-1891 EGKLEVYAAQSNN
+1891 EASLEVYTAQSNN
-1904 GGDDGIDPGPLA
+1904 GGDDGIDPGPMALA
-1916 LSDDATAKAWIPYQ
+1916 ADAAKAWVPYK

-1941 DTVKFRITPY
+1941 DTVKFRIIPY
-1951 NVYEV
+1951 NVSEV
-1956 HKKDFPLVFTVEG
+1956 HAKDYPLVFTVKG

-1984 EAPVMAFDPEELHI
+1984 KAPVMAFDPEELHI

-2007 TSTVNLKNDGEYK
+2007 TSTVSLMNTGAYK

-2035 NVDDGSNDPAP
+2035 NEYEDGNDPAP
-2046 AYNVISYPSEDVAK
+2046 AYNVISYPSQDAAK

-2074 GMVKALGLKKVK
+2074 GMAKALGLKKVK
-2086 DDQKFIYDLPEGYK
+2086 DDQKFIYDLPEGYE
-2100 GNALYYPVLNPVA
+2100 GNALYYPVLNPVK
-2113 NAQAALMGTGAAAL
+2113 NAQAALMGTGATAL

-2184 IHIVKEKPREDGS
+2184 IHIAKEEPRDDGS

-2225 PAGYKGSAMMATKD
+2225 PAGYKSSAMMATKD

-2256 WVDIEALY
+2256 WVDIETLY
-2264 DNAYSYGAFGYFMT
+2264 DDAYSYGAFGYFMT

-2289 KLLNEKKDGEI
+2289 KLLNEKKEGEI
-2300 ASGKAIPVQF
+2300 APGVALPVQF

-2334 YNKLYNYHIYLNKNA
+2334 MNKLCNYHIYLDKNA
-2349 APIITAPEG
+2349 APVITAPEG

-2392 ASVESYANEDGT
+2392 ASVESYENEDGT

-2422 LKLNVALVPD
+2422 LKLNVALAPD

-2453 SVVVNYNVEH
+2453 SAVVNYNVEH
-2463 TNRAPKYVGPA
+2463 TNRAPKYVGPT

-2494 DADGDAMTFSAQIA
+2494 DADGDVMTFSAQIA

-2562 NVVADASKGDVTV
+2562 NVVAGASKGDVTV

-2587 IDADADKVVLSVYSN
+2587 IGADADKVVLSVYSN

-2621 SIALGKVAAGV
+2621 SVALGKVVAGV

>member
-1 MLNYSVAELRN
+1 M
-12 NKTNMTR
+12 
-19 RLLLLVCAVL
+19 
-29 CLGSN
+29 
-34 VRISAQSTSST
+34 
-45 TQSAESNFVEGVV
+45 
-58 RVKLQREIADR
+58 
-69 MIAAKL
+69 
-75 PLSVKG
+75 
-81 TNKKYVQTGVTPL
+81 
-94 DRVNQKVK
+94 
-102 AVSMTRVFPY
+102 
-112 AGKNEAKH
+112 
-120 KAFGLD
+120 
-126 LWYDV
+126 
-131 HYEASGMK
+131 
-139 LAQARNLFR
+139 
-148 SAEGVSYAQRIP
+148 
-160 LYKPIGGERFLEVS
+160 
-174 PAAVAR
+174 
-180 AAKAASTMP
+180 
-189 FNDPLLNDQWHY
+189 
-201 NNDGHIAG
+201 
-209 TKVGADA
+209 
-216 NVFKAWETGV
+216 
-226 TGSKDVVVAII
+226 
-237 DGGFQVDHPDLKDN
+237 
-251 VWINTAELN
+251 
-260 GKPGVDDDGDGYV
+260 
-273 DDIYGYNFVIN
+273 
-284 SSDINAHSH
+284 
-293 GTHVAG
+293 
-299 TVGATNNN
+299 
-307 GIGVCGV
+307 
-314 AGGSDGKGG
+314 
-323 VKMMVCQVFDSR
+323 
-335 ASSSAV
+335 
-341 ADFGAAIVYAADRG
+341 
-355 ASIAQCSWGASVAGD
+355 
-370 EDKSVTEAV
+370 
-379 NYFTKNGGGD
+379 
-389 KMNGGLCIFA
+389 
-399 AGNNGEEGDYY
+399 
-410 PGCLDKVV
+410 
-418 AVGSMAPDGSVA
+418 
-430 YYSNRGKWVDVTA
+430 
-443 PGGLEDN
+443 
-450 GQQYGVL
+450 
-457 STLPNSTYGYNEG
+457 
-470 TSMACPH
+470 
-477 VSGIAALILS
+477 
-487 KYGNKQF
+487 
-494 SNETL
+494 
-499 RTLLTTSVNDLYTQ
+499 
-513 NPEYEGLMG
+513 
-522 SGYIDAYKA
+522 
-531 LQGKEGSVPEAVAD
+531 
-545 FTVTASH
+545 
-552 DNALIEWVIPETEEK
+552 
-567 SIDHHVI
+567 
-574 YYSTEAFSATDDLN
+574 
-588 KLSSATVDT
+588 
-597 KFKYSGDKMSYEVE
+597 
-611 GLKASTKYYFA
+611 
-622 IVAYNRWGK
+622 
-631 ASAVSPIKE
+631 
-640 ATTNAG
+640 
-646 PKVQVDQKNLSMT
+646 
-659 VDATKASTAEASFN
+659 
-673 VKNAGEGVLK
+673 
-683 YQLTTATTRATM
+683 
-695 STSARNLKPNP
+695 
-706 GQVLPFSGTVSPTLA
+706 
-721 KRNAVASSDY
+721 
-731 KAENW
+731 
-736 PDTLTYSNYVY
+736 
-747 SYIGET
+747 
-753 DTKLPNALAQY
+753 
-764 FYVDKATYPNG
+764 
-775 FNLTDLLIQ
+775 
-784 GQNGQNP
+784 
-791 EIEIYDGSRSISRA
+791 
-805 SLIQKI
+805 
-811 NYDFWAYNYPITLK
+811 
-825 EQIYF
+825 
-830 APGSSFWV
+830 
-838 VAKFPAGAKNPLATG
+838 AKFPAGAKNPLGTG
-853 KTERTDIAQYSFYSS
+853 KTTRTDVAQYSFYSS

-883 TSFESVASQLTWAV
+883 TSFEAVANQLTWAV
-897 QAVSKNPD
+897 QAISKNPD

-938 GTYNFN
+938 GTYKFN

-955 KQQVALAMTVKGYK
+955 KQQVALSMTVKGYK

-997 SGYGVFGGNYG
+997 SGYGVFGGKYG

-1022 FNVSKGANNIAARST
+1022 FNVSKGANNIAARSI

-1078 KQNVTPESY
+1078 KQSVTPDVYE
-1087 DAGDLKVGGE
+1087 AGDLKVGGE

-1158 DEKDITSQFT
+1158 DETDITSQFT

-1246 HKNGKLYI
+1246 HKNGKLYV
-1254 KFKDVVTP
+1254 KFKNVVTP

-1339 VTGSAIKIVAPAKSM
+1339 QTGSAIKIVAPAKSM

-1395 TNDPINPSS
+1395 TNDPINPSAS
-1404 TVKMTANIVGDNL
+1404 VKLTANIVGDNL

-1449 KDALQVAGV
+1449 KAALQVAGV
-1458 SVKNGKFTLAEEM
+1458 TVKNGKFTLAEEM

-1552 DENLAFSVEPASWFS
+1552 DENLTFSAEPASWFS

-1629 YGKKYKS
+1629 YGKKYKE

-1835 EVINVEQPVDENAME
+1835 EIINVEQPVDENAMD
-1850 PSYYEFHV
+1850 PSYYEFYV
-1858 VNKGTKAFAITD
+1858 VNKGTKAFTITD
-1870 VASEMFTVSES
+1870 IASEMFTGSES

-1891 EGKLEVYAAQSNN
+1891 EGGLEVYTAQSNN
-1904 GGDDGIDPGPLA
+1904 GGDDGIDPGPMALA
-1916 LSDDATAKAWIPYQ
+1916 ADAAKAWVPYK
-1930 SGMMAPIVVGE
+1930 SGMMTPIVVGT
-1941 DTVKFRITPY
+1941 DTVKFRIAPY

-2007 TSTVNLKNDGEYK
+2007 TRTVNLKNDGEYK

-2035 NVDDGSNDPAP
+2035 NEYEDGNDPAP
-2046 AYNVISYPSEDVAK
+2046 AYNVISYPSQDAAK

-2086 DDQKFIYDLPEGYK
+2086 DDQKFIYDLPKGYE
-2100 GNALYYPVLNPVA
+2100 GNALYYPVLNPVE
-2113 NAQAALMGTGAAAL
+2113 NAQAALMGTGATAL

-2184 IHIVKEKPREDGS
+2184 IHIVKEDPREDGS

-2225 PAGYKGSAMMATKD
+2225 PAGYKSSAMMATKD

-2256 WVDIEALY
+2256 WVDIETLY

-2289 KLLNEKKDGEI
+2289 KLLNEKKEGEI
-2300 ASGKAIPVQF
+2300 APGEAIPVQF

-2334 YNKLYNYHIYLNKNA
+2334 CSKLYNYHIYLDKNA
-2349 APIITAPEG
+2349 APVITAPEG

-2562 NVVADASKGDVTV
+2562 NVVAGASKGDVTV

-2587 IDADADKVVLSVYSN
+2587 IGADADKVVLSVYSN

-2621 SIALGKVAAGV
+2621 SVALGKVAAGV

>member
-1 MLNYSVAELRN
+1 
-12 NKTNMTR
+12 MTR

-81 TNKKYVQTGVTPL
+81 TSKKYVQTGVTPL

-174 PAAVAR
+174 PAAVAK

-552 DNALIEWVIPETEEK
+552 DNALIEWTIPETEEK

-731 KAENW
+731 KVENW

-938 GTYNFN
+938 GTYEFN

-997 SGYGVFGGNYG
+997 SGYGVFGGKYG

-1013 KNVKSSSDQ
+1013 KNVKTSSDQ
-1022 FNVSKGANNIAARST
+1022 FNVSKGANNIAARSI

-1078 KQNVTPESY
+1078 KQSVTPDVYE
-1087 DAGDLKVGGE
+1087 AGDLKVGGE

-1158 DEKDITSQFT
+1158 DETDITSQFT

-1246 HKNGKLYI
+1246 HKNGKLYV
-1254 KFKDVVTP
+1254 KFKNVVTP

-1339 VTGSAIKIVAPAKSM
+1339 QTGSAIKIVAPAKSM

-1395 TNDPINPSS
+1395 TNDPINPSAS
-1404 TVKMTANIVGDNL
+1404 VKLTANIVGDNL

-1545 IQVTNEG
+1545 IQVTNKG
-1552 DENLAFSVEPASWFS
+1552 DEDLTFSAEPASWFS

-1835 EVINVEQPVDENAME
+1835 EIINVEQPVDENAMD
-1850 PSYYEFHV
+1850 PSYYEFYV
-1858 VNKGTKAFAITD
+1858 VNKGTKAFTITD
-1870 VASEMFTVSES
+1870 VASEMFTGSES

-1891 EGKLEVYAAQSNN
+1891 EGGLEVYTAQSNN
-1904 GGDDGIDPGPLA
+1904 GGDDGIDPGPMALA
-1916 LSDDATAKAWIPYQ
+1916 ADAAKAWVPYK
-1930 SGMMAPIVVGE
+1930 SGMMTPIVVGT
-1941 DTVKFRITPY
+1941 DTVKFRIAPY

-2007 TSTVNLKNDGEYK
+2007 TRTVNLKNDGEYK

-2074 GMVKALGLKKVK
+2074 GMLKTLGLKKVK
-2086 DDQKFIYDLPEGYK
+2086 DDQKFIYDLPKGYE
-2100 GNALYYPVLNPVA
+2100 GNALYYPVLNPVE
-2113 NAQAALMGTGAAAL
+2113 NAQAALMGTGATAL

-2184 IHIVKEKPREDGS
+2184 IHIVKEDPREDGS

-2300 ASGKAIPVQF
+2300 APGKAIPVQF

-2334 YNKLYNYHIYLNKNA
+2334 CNKLCNYHIYLDKNA
-2349 APIITAPEG
+2349 APVITAPEG

-2365 SKAMVPVT
+2365 SKAIVPVT

-2392 ASVESYANEDGT
+2392 ASVESYANENGT

-2453 SVVVNYNVEH
+2453 SAVVNYNVEH

-2494 DADGDAMTFSAQIA
+2494 DADGDVMTFSAQIA

-2562 NVVADASKGDVTV
+2562 NVVAGASKGDVTV

-2587 IDADADKVVLSVYSN
+2587 IGADADKVVLSVYSN

-2621 SIALGKVAAGV
+2621 SVALGKVAAGV

>member
-1 MLNYSVAELRN
+1 
-12 NKTNMTR
+12 MTR
-19 RLLLLVCAVL
+19 KLLLLVCAVL

-34 VRISAQSTSST
+34 VRISAQSASST
-45 TQSAESNFVEGVV
+45 TQSAESNFVEGIV

-69 MIAAKL
+69 MVAAKL

-81 TNKKYVQTGVTPL
+81 TNRKYVQTGVTPL

-226 TGSKDVVVAII
+226 TGSKDVLVAII

-284 SSDINAHSH
+284 SSNINAHSH

-341 ADFGAAIVYAADRG
+341 ADFGAALVYAADRG

-379 NYFTKNGGGD
+379 DYFTKNGGGD

-775 FNLTDLLIQ
+775 FNLTDLRIQ
-784 GQNGQNP
+784 GQNGKDP
-791 EIEIYDGSRSISRA
+791 EIEIYDGSRSISKA
-805 SLIQKI
+805 SLIQKV

-853 KTERTDIAQYSFYSS
+853 KTARTDIAQHSFYSS

-938 GTYNFN
+938 GTYKFN

-985 GQTKTIDVELTN
+985 GQTKTLDVELTN
-997 SGYGVFGGNYG
+997 SGYGVFGGQYG

-1022 FNVSKGANNIAARST
+1022 FYVSKGTNNIAARST

-1078 KQNVTPESY
+1078 QQSVTPDVYE
-1087 DAGDLKVGGE
+1087 AGDLKVGGE

-1124 IVGST
+1124 IVGSK
-1129 AKVHK
+1129 ARVHK
-1134 FGYTTISNVAGDE
+1134 FGYTTVSNVAGDE

-1225 ISAYTNSGWMD
+1225 ISAYANSGWMD

-1246 HKNGKLYI
+1246 HKNGKLYV

-1262 ATNGGGETTTISF
+1262 ATNGAGETTTISF

-1309 DIAASDPCI
+1309 DIAAADPCI

-1378 ANDEL
+1378 ANDNL

-1404 TVKMTANIVGDNL
+1404 TVKLTANIVGDNL

-1424 STSVD
+1424 SASVD

-1458 SVKNGKFTLAEEM
+1458 SVKNGKFTLAEDM
-1471 KAAFSVPAGQGKDIV
+1471 NAAFSVPAGQGKDIV

-1525 KSNPESLKVE
+1525 KSNPESLEVE

-1723 KDGSFK
+1723 KDGTFK

-1762 MYITDGNA
+1762 MYITGGNA

-1807 VTTNDPSRASVKI
+1807 VTTNDPSRASIKI

-1827 GEAQAEFP
+1827 GEAKAEFP

-1858 VNKGTKAFAITD
+1858 ANKGTKAFAITD
-1870 VASEMFTVSES
+1870 VASEMFVAADP
-1881 DDPDV
+1881 DDPW
-1886 EPSAP
+1886 AMP
-1891 EGKLEVYAAQSNN
+1891 EASLEVYTSTSNS
-1904 GGDDGIDPGPLA
+1904 GDDGIAPGPMALA
-1916 LSDDATAKAWIPYQ
+1916 DDAAKAWVPYQ

-1951 NVYEV
+1951 NVSEV
-1956 HKKDFPLVFTVEG
+1956 HAKDYPLVFSVEG
-1969 LNEETHTSTIKLNIT
+1969 LENTEYNSTIKLNIT

-2007 TSTVNLKNDGEYK
+2007 TVTANLMNAGQYK
-2020 LTYSLSLDPSGRDAG
+2020 LTYSLNLDPSGRDAG

-2074 GMVKALGLKKVK
+2074 GMLKALGLKKVK
-2086 DDQKFIYDLPEGYK
+2086 DDQKFIYDLPTGYE

-2113 NAQAALMGTGAAAL
+2113 NAQAALMGTGATAL

-2184 IHIVKEKPREDGS
+2184 IHIAKEEPREDGS

-2289 KLLNEKKDGEI
+2289 KLLNEKKEGEI
-2300 ASGKAIPVQF
+2300 APGEALPVQF

-2334 YNKLYNYHIYLNKNA
+2334 YNKLYNYHIYLDKNA
-2349 APIITAPEG
+2349 APVITAPEG

-2392 ASVESYANEDGT
+2392 ASVESYENEDGT

-2422 LKLNVALVPD
+2422 LKLNVALAPG
-2432 YGTAGKHTFTVN
+2432 YGTAGKHTFAVN
-2444 AKDESGNVS
+2444 AKDEAGNVS
-2453 SVVVNYNVEH
+2453 SAVVNYNVEH

-2474 DLALKGGETSAQYYF
+2474 DLALKGGETSVQYYF

-2494 DADGDAMTFSAQIA
+2494 DADGDAMTYSAQIA
-2508 DPSLAALYQSE
+2508 DPSLAALYLSE
-2519 NGIIIAAKQVSGSTN
+2519 DGIIIAAKQVSGSTN

-2539 TDANGASTTGVIALT
+2539 TDVNGASTTGVIALT
-2554 VDAATGIS
+2554 VDAATGIT
-2562 NVVADASKGDVTV
+2562 NVVAGASKGDVTV

-2587 IDADADKVVLSVYSN
+2587 IGADADKVVLSVYSN

-2608 QKTLQNVHAGDKA
+2608 QKTLQNVHAGDKV
-2621 SIALGKVAAGV
+2621 SVALGKVAAGV

-2637 NVDGKTSAVKFVA
+2637 NVDGKTSAVKFAA

>member
-1 MLNYSVAELRN
+1 M
-12 NKTNMTR
+12 
-19 RLLLLVCAVL
+19 
-29 CLGSN
+29 
-34 VRISAQSTSST
+34 
-45 TQSAESNFVEGVV
+45 
-58 RVKLQREIADR
+58 
-69 MIAAKL
+69 
-75 PLSVKG
+75 
-81 TNKKYVQTGVTPL
+81 
-94 DRVNQKVK
+94 
-102 AVSMTRVFPY
+102 
-112 AGKNEAKH
+112 
-120 KAFGLD
+120 
-126 LWYDV
+126 
-131 HYEASGMK
+131 
-139 LAQARNLFR
+139 
-148 SAEGVSYAQRIP
+148 
-160 LYKPIGGERFLEVS
+160 
-174 PAAVAR
+174 
-180 AAKAASTMP
+180 
-189 FNDPLLNDQWHY
+189 
-201 NNDGHIAG
+201 
-209 TKVGADA
+209 
-216 NVFKAWETGV
+216 
-226 TGSKDVVVAII
+226 
-237 DGGFQVDHPDLKDN
+237 
-251 VWINTAELN
+251 
-260 GKPGVDDDGDGYV
+260 
-273 DDIYGYNFVIN
+273 
-284 SSDINAHSH
+284 
-293 GTHVAG
+293 
-299 TVGATNNN
+299 
-307 GIGVCGV
+307 
-314 AGGSDGKGG
+314 
-323 VKMMVCQVFDSR
+323 
-335 ASSSAV
+335 
-341 ADFGAAIVYAADRG
+341 
-355 ASIAQCSWGASVAGD
+355 
-370 EDKSVTEAV
+370 
-379 NYFTKNGGGD
+379 
-389 KMNGGLCIFA
+389 
-399 AGNNGEEGDYY
+399 
-410 PGCLDKVV
+410 
-418 AVGSMAPDGSVA
+418 
-430 YYSNRGKWVDVTA
+430 
-443 PGGLEDN
+443 
-450 GQQYGVL
+450 
-457 STLPNSTYGYNEG
+457 
-470 TSMACPH
+470 
-477 VSGIAALILS
+477 
-487 KYGNKQF
+487 
-494 SNETL
+494 
-499 RTLLTTSVNDLYTQ
+499 
-513 NPEYEGLMG
+513 
-522 SGYIDAYKA
+522 
-531 LQGKEGSVPEAVAD
+531 
-545 FTVTASH
+545 
-552 DNALIEWVIPETEEK
+552 
-567 SIDHHVI
+567 
-574 YYSTEAFSATDDLN
+574 
-588 KLSSATVDT
+588 
-597 KFKYSGDKMSYEVE
+597 
-611 GLKASTKYYFA
+611 
-622 IVAYNRWGK
+622 
-631 ASAVSPIKE
+631 
-640 ATTNAG
+640 
-646 PKVQVDQKNLSMT
+646 
-659 VDATKASTAEASFN
+659 
-673 VKNAGEGVLK
+673 
-683 YQLTTATTRATM
+683 
-695 STSARNLKPNP
+695 
-706 GQVLPFSGTVSPTLA
+706 
-721 KRNAVASSDY
+721 
-731 KAENW
+731 
-736 PDTLTYSNYVY
+736 
-747 SYIGET
+747 
-753 DTKLPNALAQY
+753 
-764 FYVDKATYPNG
+764 
-775 FNLTDLLIQ
+775 
-784 GQNGQNP
+784 
-791 EIEIYDGSRSISRA
+791 
-805 SLIQKI
+805 
-811 NYDFWAYNYPITLK
+811 
-825 EQIYF
+825 
-830 APGSSFWV
+830 
-838 VAKFPAGAKNPLATG
+838 
-853 KTERTDIAQYSFYSS
+853 
-868 DNGTTW
+868 
-874 TQLSEVLKG
+874 
-883 TSFESVASQLTWAV
+883 
-897 QAVSKNPD
+897 
-905 WSQVLNPE
+905 
-913 PISGEVRPNESQ
+913 
-925 KVTLKNDGQKLVN
+925 
-938 GTYNFN
+938 
-944 IHVKSN
+944 
-950 EAVDS
+950 
-955 KQQVALAMTVKGYK
+955 
-969 PELHSQQLV
+969 
-978 DFGDLLV
+978 
-985 GQTKTIDVELTN
+985 
-997 SGYGVFGGNYG
+997 
-1008 MLQAP
+1008 
-1013 KNVKSSSDQ
+1013 
-1022 FNVSKGANNIAARST
+1022 
-1037 GTLPVTFAPTKEG
+1037 
-1050 NFSSTITLTDKNGN
+1050 
-1064 QHSFL
+1064 
-1069 VRGVASVPA
+1069 
-1078 KQNVTPESY
+1078 
-1087 DAGDLKVGGE
+1087 
-1097 DKTAT
+1097 
-1102 ITIKNTGNYPL
+1102 

-1168 NDNWQSGPIKV
+1168 NNNWQSGPIKV

-1246 HKNGKLYI
+1246 HKNGKFYV

-1330 GLDAPYYDI
+1330 GLNAPYYDI
-1339 VTGSAIKIVAPAKSM
+1339 QTGSAIKIVAPAKSM

-1378 ANDEL
+1378 ANDDL

-1395 TNDPINPSS
+1395 TNDPINPSAS
-1404 TVKMTANIVGDNL
+1404 VKLTANIVGDNL

-1552 DENLAFSVEPASWFS
+1552 DENLTFSAEPASWYT
-1567 ASDLEAAGKS
+1567 ASDLEANGNS
-1577 SVDYVFKSKLDG
+1577 TVDYVFKSKLDG
-1589 FDIPYNWVDIT
+1589 FDVPYNWVDIT

-1613 DKTDFKKVE
+1613 NKTDFKKVE

-1710 TMMQGMNFEVILR
+1710 TMMLGMNFEVILR

-1729 FQYNVD
+1729 FQYHVD

-1762 MYITDGNA
+1762 MYITDGNTI
-1770 VEFSPYKNYVVAPGE
+1770 EFTPYKNYVVAPGE

-1795 NQLADTYDYELN
+1795 NQLADTYDCELN
-1807 VTTNDPSRASVKI
+1807 VTTNDPSKPSVKI

-1827 GEAQAEFP
+1827 GEVQAEFP
-1835 EVINVEQPVDENAME
+1835 EVINVEQPVDENPMY
-1850 PSYYEFHV
+1850 PSYYEFYV

-1870 VASEMFTVSES
+1870 VASEMFVAADP
-1881 DDPDV
+1881 DDPW
-1886 EPSAP
+1886 AMP
-1891 EGKLEVYAAQSNN
+1891 EASLEVYTSANN
-1904 GGDDGIDPGPLA
+1904 SGDDGIDPGPMALA
-1916 LSDDATAKAWIPYQ
+1916 DDAAKAWVPYR

-1951 NVYEV
+1951 NVSEV
-1956 HKKDFPLVFTVEG
+1956 HAKDYPLVFSVEG
-1969 LNEETHTSTIKLNIT
+1969 LENTEYNSTIKLNIT

-2007 TSTVNLKNDGEYK
+2007 TSTVNLMNDGKYK
-2020 LTYSLSLDPSGRDAG
+2020 LIYSLSLDPSGRDAG
-2035 NVDDGSNDPAP
+2035 NVDDGSNVPAP
-2046 AYNVISYPSEDVAK
+2046 SYNVISYPSEDVAK

-2086 DDQKFIYDLPEGYK
+2086 DDQKFIYDLPSGYD

-2113 NAQAALMGTGAAAL
+2113 NAQAALMGTGATAL

-2184 IHIVKEKPREDGS
+2184 IHIVKEEPLEDGS
-2197 YQGAARMLEFDNP
+2197 YRGAARMLEFDNP

-2225 PAGYKGSAMMATKD
+2225 PAGYKSSALMATKD

-2300 ASGKAIPVQF
+2300 APGKAIPVQF

-2349 APIITAPEG
+2349 APVITAPEG

-2404 QEGIS
+2404 QKGIS

-2494 DADGDAMTFSAQIA
+2494 DVDGDVMTFSAQIA

-2554 VDAATGIS
+2554 VDAATGIN

-2608 QKTLQNVHAGDKA
+2608 QKTLQNVHSGDKA
-2621 SIALGKVAAGV
+2621 SVALGKVAAGV

>member
-1 MLNYSVAELRN
+1 
-12 NKTNMTR
+12 MTR

-69 MIAAKL
+69 MVAAKL

-81 TNKKYVQTGVTPL
+81 TNRKYVQTGVTPL

-355 ASIAQCSWGASVAGD
+355 ASIAQCSWGASVADD

-379 NYFTKNGGGD
+379 DYFTKNGGGD

-399 AGNNGEEGDYY
+399 AGNNGEEGNYY

-513 NPEYEGLMG
+513 NPEYKGLMG

-588 KLSSATVDT
+588 KLNSATVDT

-695 STSARNLKPNP
+695 STSGRIKKPNP
-706 GQVLPFSGTVSPTLA
+706 GQVLPFSGTVSPTLV
-721 KRNAVASSDY
+721 KRNAVATSDY
-731 KAENW
+731 QAKDW
-736 PDTLTYSNYVY
+736 PDTLTYSNQLY

-775 FNLTDLLIQ
+775 FNLTDLRIQ

-791 EIEIYDGSRSISRA
+791 VIEIYDGSRSISTA
-805 SLIQKI
+805 SLIQKV

-825 EQIYF
+825 EQIHF

-838 VAKFPAGAKNPLATG
+838 VAKFPAGAKNPLGTG
-853 KTERTDIAQYSFYSS
+853 KTTRTDVAQYSFYSS

-883 TSFESVASQLTWAV
+883 TSFEAIASQLTWAV
-897 QAVSKNPD
+897 QAISKNPD

-913 PISGEVRPNESQ
+913 PISGEVRPSESQ

-938 GTYNFN
+938 GTYKFN

-969 PELHSQQLV
+969 PELHSQKLV

-997 SGYGVFGGNYG
+997 SGYGVFGGQYG

-1069 VRGVASVPA
+1069 VRGVASIPA
-1078 KQNVTPESY
+1078 QQSVTPDVYE
-1087 DAGDLKVGGE
+1087 AGDLKVGGE

-1124 IVGST
+1124 IVGSK
-1129 AKVHK
+1129 ARVHK
-1134 FGYTTISNVAGDE
+1134 FGYTTVSNVAGDE

-1246 HKNGKLYI
+1246 HKNGKLYV

-1309 DIAASDPCI
+1309 DIAAADPCI
-1318 FVDANKVQEDND
+1318 FVDANKVQESND

-1378 ANDEL
+1378 ANDNL

-1404 TVKMTANIVGDNL
+1404 TVKLTANIVGDNL

-1424 STSVD
+1424 SASVD

-1449 KDALQVAGV
+1449 KDVLQVAGV

-1471 KAAFSVPAGQGKDIV
+1471 NAAFSVPAGQGKDIV

-1518 VIGNPTW
+1518 VIGNPIW
-1525 KSNPESLKVE
+1525 KSNPESLEVE

-1567 ASDLEAAGKS
+1567 ASDLEATGKS

-1723 KDGSFK
+1723 KDGTFK

-1807 VTTNDPSRASVKI
+1807 VTTNDPSRASIKI

-1870 VASEMFTVSES
+1870 VASEMFVAADP
-1881 DDPDV
+1881 DDPW
-1886 EPSAP
+1886 AMP
-1891 EGKLEVYAAQSNN
+1891 EASLEVYTSANN
-1904 GGDDGIDPGPLA
+1904 SGDDGIDPGPMALA
-1916 LSDDATAKAWIPYQ
+1916 ADAAKAWVPYQ

-1951 NVYEV
+1951 NVSEV
-1956 HKKDFPLVFTVEG
+1956 HAKDYPLVFSVEG
-1969 LNEETHTSTIKLNIT
+1969 LENTEYNSTIKLNIT

-2007 TSTVNLKNDGEYK
+2007 TSTVNLMNEGEYK

-2035 NVDDGSNDPAP
+2035 NEYEDGNDPAP

-2074 GMVKALGLKKVK
+2074 GMLKALGLKKVK
-2086 DDQKFIYDLPEGYK
+2086 DDQKFIYDLPSGYE

-2113 NAQAALMGTGAAAL
+2113 NAQAALMGTGANAL

-2184 IHIVKEKPREDGS
+2184 IHIAKEEPREDGS

-2289 KLLNEKKDGEI
+2289 KLLNEKKEGEI
-2300 ASGKAIPVQF
+2300 APGEALPVQF

-2334 YNKLYNYHIYLNKNA
+2334 YNKLYNYHVYLDKNA
-2349 APIITAPEG
+2349 APVITAPEG

-2392 ASVESYANEDGT
+2392 ATVESYENEDGT
-2404 QEGIS
+2404 QDGIS

-2422 LKLNVALVPD
+2422 LKLNVALAPA
-2432 YGTAGKHTFTVN
+2432 YGTAGKHSFAVN
-2444 AKDESGNVS
+2444 AKDEAGNVS
-2453 SVVVNYNVEH
+2453 SAVVNYNVEH

-2474 DLALKGGETSAQYYF
+2474 DLVLKGGETSAQYYF

-2519 NGIIIAAKQVSGSTN
+2519 NGIIIAAKQMPGSTN

-2554 VDAATGIS
+2554 VDVATGIS
-2562 NVVADASKGDVTV
+2562 NVVAGGSKGDVAV

-2587 IDADADKVVLSVYSN
+2587 IGADADKVVLSVYSN

-2608 QKTLQNVHAGDKA
+2608 QKTLLNVHAGDKA
-2621 SIALGKVAAGV
+2621 GVALGKVAAGV

-2637 NVDGKTSAVKFVA
+2637 NVDGKTSAVKFAA

>member
-1 MLNYSVAELRN
+1 
-12 NKTNMTR
+12 MTR

-112 AGKNEAKH
+112 AGKDEAKH
-120 KAFGLD
+120 KAAGLD

-160 LYKPIGGERFLEVS
+160 LYKPIGGERFLEIS
-174 PAAVAR
+174 PAAVAK

-341 ADFGAAIVYAADRG
+341 ADFGASIVYAADRG
-355 ASIAQCSWGASVAGD
+355 ASIAQCSWGAGVAD
-370 EDKSVTEAV
+370 EEDKSVTEAV
-379 NYFTKNGGGD
+379 DYFTKNGGGD

-399 AGNNGEEGDYY
+399 AGNNGEEGNYY

-513 NPEYEGLMG
+513 NPEYKGLMG

-552 DNALIEWVIPETEEK
+552 DNALIEWTIPETEEK

-574 YYSTEAFSATDDLN
+574 YYSTEAFTATDDLN

-640 ATTNAG
+640 ATTNSG

-695 STSARNLKPNP
+695 STSGRIKNPNP
-706 GQVLPFSGTVSPTLA
+706 GQVLPFSGTVSPTLV
-721 KRNAVASSDY
+721 KRNAVATSNYQAKD
-731 KAENW
+731 W
-736 PDTLTYSNYVY
+736 PDTLTYSNQLY

-775 FNLTDLLIQ
+775 FNLTDLHFQ

-791 EIEIYDGSRSISRA
+791 VIEIYDGSRTISTA
-805 SLIQKI
+805 SLIQKV

-825 EQIYF
+825 EQIHF

-838 VAKFPAGAKNPLATG
+838 VAKFPAGAKNPLGTG
-853 KTERTDIAQYSFYSS
+853 KTTRTDVAQYSFYSS

-883 TSFESVASQLTWAV
+883 TSFEAVANQLTWAV
-897 QAVSKNPD
+897 QAISKNPD

-938 GTYNFN
+938 GTYKFN

-997 SGYGVFGGNYG
+997 SGYGVFAGKYG
-1008 MLQAP
+1008 MLQASQ
-1013 KNVKSSSDQ
+1013 NEVKSSSDQ
-1022 FNVSKGANNIAARST
+1022 FNVSKGAKNIAARST

-1078 KQNVTPESY
+1078 KQTVTPDVYE
-1087 DAGDLKVGGE
+1087 AGDLKVGGE

-1147 SFEYEPAPELA
+1147 SFKYEAAPELA

-1168 NDNWQSGPIKV
+1168 NNNWQSGPIKV

-1246 HKNGKLYI
+1246 HKNGKFYV

-1330 GLDAPYYDI
+1330 GLNAPYYDI
-1339 VTGSAIKIVAPAKSM
+1339 QTGSAIKIVAPAKSM

-1378 ANDEL
+1378 ANDDL

-1395 TNDPINPSS
+1395 TNDPINPSAS
-1404 TVKMTANIVGDNL
+1404 VKLTANIVGDNL

-1552 DENLAFSVEPASWFS
+1552 DENLTFSAEPASWYT
-1567 ASDLEAAGKS
+1567 ASDLEANGNS
-1577 SVDYVFKSKLDG
+1577 TVDYVFKSKLDG
-1589 FDIPYNWVDIT
+1589 FDVPYNWVDIT

-1613 DKTDFKKVE
+1613 NKTDFKKVE

-1710 TMMQGMNFEVILR
+1710 TMMLGMNFEVILR

-1729 FQYNVD
+1729 FQYHVD

-1762 MYITDGNA
+1762 MYITDGNT
-1770 VEFSPYKNYVVAPGE
+1770 VEFTPYKNYVVAPGE

-1795 NQLADTYDYELN
+1795 NQLADTYDCELN
-1807 VTTNDPSRASVKI
+1807 VTTNDPSKPSVKI

-1827 GEAQAEFP
+1827 GEVQAEFP
-1835 EVINVEQPVDENAME
+1835 EVINVEQPVDENPMY
-1850 PSYYEFHV
+1850 PSYYEFYV
-1858 VNKGTKAFAITD
+1858 VNKGTKAFTITN
-1870 VASEMFTVSES
+1870 VASEMFVA
-1881 DDPDV
+1881 DDPDD
-1886 EPSAP
+1886 PWAMP
-1891 EGKLEVYAAQSNN
+1891 EASLEVYTSANN
-1904 GGDDGIDPGPLA
+1904 SGGDGGIDPGPLA
-1916 LSDDATAKAWIPYQ
+1916 LSDDATAKAWIPYW
-1930 SGMMAPIVVGE
+1930 SGMMAPIVVGT

-1951 NVYEV
+1951 KVNEV
-1956 HKKDFPLVFTVEG
+1956 HAKDYPLVFTVEG
-1969 LNEETHTSTIKLNIT
+1969 LENTEYNSTIKLNIT

-2007 TSTVNLKNDGEYK
+2007 TSTVNLMNDGKYK

-2035 NVDDGSNDPAP
+2035 NVDDGSNVPAP
-2046 AYNVISYPSEDVAK
+2046 SYNVISYPSEDVAK

-2086 DDQKFIYDLPEGYK
+2086 DDQKFFYDLPSGYE

-2113 NAQAALMGTGAAAL
+2113 NAQAALMGTGATAL

-2184 IHIVKEKPREDGS
+2184 IHIVKEEPLEDGS
-2197 YQGAARMLEFDNP
+2197 YRGVPRMLEFDNP

-2225 PAGYKGSAMMATKD
+2225 PAGYKSSAMMATKD

-2256 WVDIEALY
+2256 WVDIETLY
-2264 DNAYSYGAFGYFMT
+2264 NNAYSYGAFGYFMT

-2289 KLLNEKKDGEI
+2289 KLLNEKKKGEI
-2300 ASGKAIPVQF
+2300 APGEAIPVQF

-2404 QEGIS
+2404 KKGIS

-2494 DADGDAMTFSAQIA
+2494 DADGDVMTFSAQIA

-2554 VDAATGIS
+2554 VDAATGIN

-2608 QKTLQNVHAGDKA
+2608 QKTLQNVHSGDKA
-2621 SIALGKVAAGV
+2621 SVALGKVAAGV

>member
-1 MLNYSVAELRN
+1 
-12 NKTNMTR
+12 MTR

-34 VRISAQSTSST
+34 VRISAQSASST

-69 MIAAKL
+69 MVAAKL

-81 TNKKYVQTGVTPL
+81 TNRKYVQTGVTPL

-355 ASIAQCSWGASVAGD
+355 ASIAQCSWGASVADD

-379 NYFTKNGGGD
+379 DYFTKNGGGD

-399 AGNNGEEGDYY
+399 AGNNGEEGNYY

-695 STSARNLKPNP
+695 STTARNLKPNP

-775 FNLTDLLIQ
+775 FNLTDLRIQ
-784 GQNGQNP
+784 GQNGKDP
-791 EIEIYDGSRSISRA
+791 EIEIYDGSRSISKA
-805 SLIQKI
+805 SLIQKV

-853 KTERTDIAQYSFYSS
+853 KTARTDIAQYSFYSS

-938 GTYNFN
+938 GTYKFN

-985 GQTKTIDVELTN
+985 GQTKTLDVELTN
-997 SGYGVFGGNYG
+997 SGYGVFGGQYG

-1022 FNVSKGANNIAARST
+1022 FNVSKGTNNIAARST

-1078 KQNVTPESY
+1078 QQSVTPDVYE
-1087 DAGDLKVGGE
+1087 AGDLKVGGE

-1124 IVGST
+1124 IVGSK
-1129 AKVHK
+1129 ARVHK
-1134 FGYTTISNVAGDE
+1134 FGYTTVSNVAGDE

-1246 HKNGKLYI
+1246 HKNGKLYV

-1309 DIAASDPCI
+1309 DIAAADPCI
-1318 FVDANKVQEDND
+1318 FVDANKVQESND

-1378 ANDEL
+1378 ANDNL

-1404 TVKMTANIVGDNL
+1404 TVKLTANIVGDNL

-1424 STSVD
+1424 SASVD

-1449 KDALQVAGV
+1449 KDVLQVAGV

-1471 KAAFSVPAGQGKDIV
+1471 NAAFSVPAGQGKDIV

-1508 TTKEIPLKAE
+1508 STKEIPLKAE

-1525 KSNPESLKVE
+1525 KSNPESLEVE

-1567 ASDLEAAGKS
+1567 ASDLEATGKS

-1723 KDGSFK
+1723 KDGTFK

-1807 VTTNDPSRASVKI
+1807 VTTNDPSRASIKI

-1870 VASEMFTVSES
+1870 VASEMFVAADP
-1881 DDPDV
+1881 DDPW
-1886 EPSAP
+1886 AMP
-1891 EGKLEVYAAQSNN
+1891 EASLEVYTSANN
-1904 GGDDGIDPGPLA
+1904 SGDDGIDPGPMALA
-1916 LSDDATAKAWIPYQ
+1916 ADAAKAWVPYQ

-1951 NVYEV
+1951 NVSEV
-1956 HKKDFPLVFTVEG
+1956 HAKDYPLVFSVEG
-1969 LNEETHTSTIKLNIT
+1969 LENTEYNSTIKLNIT

-2007 TSTVNLKNDGEYK
+2007 TSTVNLMNDGAYK
-2020 LTYSLSLDPSGRDAG
+2020 LTYSLSLAPSGRDAG
-2035 NVDDGSNDPAP
+2035 NEYEDGNDPAP

-2074 GMVKALGLKKVK
+2074 GMLKALGLKKVK
-2086 DDQKFIYDLPEGYK
+2086 DDQKFIYDLPTGYE

-2113 NAQAALMGTGAAAL
+2113 NAQAALMGTGASAL

-2184 IHIVKEKPREDGS
+2184 IHIAKEEPREDGS

-2289 KLLNEKKDGEI
+2289 KLLNEKKEGEI
-2300 ASGKAIPVQF
+2300 APGEALPVQF

-2334 YNKLYNYHIYLNKNA
+2334 YNKLYNYHIYLDKNA
-2349 APIITAPEG
+2349 APVITAPEG

-2392 ASVESYANEDGT
+2392 ATVESYENEDGT
-2404 QEGIS
+2404 QDGIS
-2409 ESNGTYTVEAGGS
+2409 ENNGTYTVEAGGS
-2422 LKLNVALVPD
+2422 LKLNVALAPA
-2432 YGTAGKHTFTVN
+2432 YGTAGKHSFAVN

-2453 SVVVNYNVEH
+2453 SAVVNYNVEH

-2474 DLALKGGETSAQYYF
+2474 DLVLKGGETSAQYYF

-2519 NGIIIAAKQVSGSTN
+2519 NGIIIAAKQMPGSTN

-2539 TDANGASTTGVIALT
+2539 TDANGASTTGVITLT
-2554 VDAATGIS
+2554 VDVATGIS
-2562 NVVADASKGDVTV
+2562 NVVAGGSKGDIAV

-2587 IDADADKVVLSVYSN
+2587 IGADADKVILSVYSN

-2608 QKTLQNVHAGDKA
+2608 QKTLLNVHAGDKA
-2621 SIALGKVAAGV
+2621 GVALGKVAAGV

-2637 NVDGKTSAVKFVA
+2637 NVDGKTSAVKFAA

>member
-1 MLNYSVAELRN
+1 
-12 NKTNMTR
+12 
-19 RLLLLVCAVL
+19 
-29 CLGSN
+29 
-34 VRISAQSTSST
+34 
-45 TQSAESNFVEGVV
+45 
-58 RVKLQREIADR
+58 
-69 MIAAKL
+69 
-75 PLSVKG
+75 
-81 TNKKYVQTGVTPL
+81 
-94 DRVNQKVK
+94 
-102 AVSMTRVFPY
+102 
-112 AGKNEAKH
+112 
-120 KAFGLD
+120 
-126 LWYDV
+126 
-131 HYEASGMK
+131 
-139 LAQARNLFR
+139 
-148 SAEGVSYAQRIP
+148 
-160 LYKPIGGERFLEVS
+160 
-174 PAAVAR
+174 
-180 AAKAASTMP
+180 
-189 FNDPLLNDQWHY
+189 
-201 NNDGHIAG
+201 
-209 TKVGADA
+209 
-216 NVFKAWETGV
+216 
-226 TGSKDVVVAII
+226 
-237 DGGFQVDHPDLKDN
+237 
-251 VWINTAELN
+251 
-260 GKPGVDDDGDGYV
+260 
-273 DDIYGYNFVIN
+273 
-284 SSDINAHSH
+284 
-293 GTHVAG
+293 
-299 TVGATNNN
+299 
-307 GIGVCGV
+307 
-314 AGGSDGKGG
+314 
-323 VKMMVCQVFDSR
+323 
-335 ASSSAV
+335 
-341 ADFGAAIVYAADRG
+341 
-355 ASIAQCSWGASVAGD
+355 
-370 EDKSVTEAV
+370 
-379 NYFTKNGGGD
+379 
-389 KMNGGLCIFA
+389 
-399 AGNNGEEGDYY
+399 
-410 PGCLDKVV
+410 
-418 AVGSMAPDGSVA
+418 
-430 YYSNRGKWVDVTA
+430 
-443 PGGLEDN
+443 
-450 GQQYGVL
+450 
-457 STLPNSTYGYNEG
+457 
-470 TSMACPH
+470 
-477 VSGIAALILS
+477 
-487 KYGNKQF
+487 
-494 SNETL
+494 
-499 RTLLTTSVNDLYTQ
+499 
-513 NPEYEGLMG
+513 MG

-552 DNALIEWVIPETEEK
+552 DNALIEWTIPETEEK

-574 YYSTEAFSATDDLN
+574 YYSTEAFTATDDLN

-695 STSARNLKPNP
+695 STSGRIQNPNP
-706 GQVLPFSGTVSPTLA
+706 GQVLPFSGTVSPTLV
-721 KRNAVASSDY
+721 KRNAVATSNYQAKD
-731 KAENW
+731 W
-736 PDTLTYSNYVY
+736 PDTLTYSNQLY

-775 FNLTDLLIQ
+775 FNLTDLHFQ

-791 EIEIYDGSRSISRA
+791 VIEIYDGSRTISTA
-805 SLIQKI
+805 SLIQKV

-825 EQIYF
+825 EQIHF

-838 VAKFPAGAKNPLATG
+838 VAKFPAGAKNPLGTG
-853 KTERTDIAQYSFYSS
+853 KTTRTDVAQYSFYSS

-883 TSFESVASQLTWAV
+883 TSFEAVASQLTWAV
-897 QAVSKNPD
+897 QAISKNPD

-938 GTYNFN
+938 GTYKFN

-997 SGYGVFGGNYG
+997 SGYGVFGGQYG

-1013 KNVKSSSDQ
+1013 KNIKSSSDQ

-1078 KQNVTPESY
+1078 KQSVTPDVYE
-1087 DAGDLKVGGE
+1087 AGDLKVGGE

-1147 SFEYEPAPELA
+1147 SFKYEDAPELA

-1168 NDNWQSGPIKV
+1168 NNNWQSGPIKV

-1246 HKNGKLYI
+1246 HKNGKFYV

-1318 FVDANKVQEDND
+1318 FVDASKVQEDND
-1330 GLDAPYYDI
+1330 GLNAPYYDI
-1339 VTGSAIKIVAPAKSM
+1339 QTGSAIKIVAPAKSM

-1378 ANDEL
+1378 ANDDL

-1395 TNDPINPSS
+1395 TNDPINPSAS
-1404 TVKMTANIVGDNL
+1404 VKLTANIVGDNL

-1552 DENLAFSVEPASWFS
+1552 DENLTFSAEPASWYT
-1567 ASDLEAAGKS
+1567 ASDLEANGNS
-1577 SVDYVFKSKLDG
+1577 TVDYVFKSKLDG
-1589 FDIPYNWVDIT
+1589 FDVPYNWVDIT

-1613 DKTDFKKVE
+1613 NKTDFKKVE

-1710 TMMQGMNFEVILR
+1710 TMMLGMNFEVILR

-1729 FQYNVD
+1729 FQYHVD

-1762 MYITDGNA
+1762 MYITDGNT
-1770 VEFSPYKNYVVAPGE
+1770 VEFTPYKNYVVAPGE
-1785 QVEMPVELKA
+1785 QVKMPVELKA
-1795 NQLADTYDYELN
+1795 DQLADTYDYELN

-1827 GEAQAEFP
+1827 GEVQAEFP
-1835 EVINVEQPVDENAME
+1835 EVINVEQPVDENPMY
-1850 PSYYEFHV
+1850 PSYYEFYV
-1858 VNKGTKAFAITD
+1858 VNKGTKAFTITN
-1870 VASEMFTVSES
+1870 VASEMFVAADP
-1881 DDPDV
+1881 DDPW
-1886 EPSAP
+1886 AMP
-1891 EGKLEVYAAQSNN
+1891 EASLEVYTSANN
-1904 GGDDGIDPGPLA
+1904 SGGDGGIDPGPLA
-1916 LSDDATAKAWIPYQ
+1916 LSDDATAKAWIPYR

-1951 NVYEV
+1951 NVSEV
-1956 HKKDFPLVFTVEG
+1956 HAKDYPLVFSVEG
-1969 LNEETHTSTIKLNIT
+1969 LENTEYNSTIKLNIT

-1998 ENVASDYKG
+1998 ENVASDYKD
-2007 TSTVNLKNDGEYK
+2007 TRTVNLKNGGEYK

-2035 NVDDGSNDPAP
+2035 NEYEDGNDPAP
-2046 AYNVISYPSEDVAK
+2046 AYNVISYPSEDAAK

-2086 DDQKFIYDLPEGYK
+2086 DDQKFIYDLPSGYE

-2113 NAQAALMGTGAAAL
+2113 NAQAALMGTGASAL

-2184 IHIVKEKPREDGS
+2184 IHIAKEEPREDGS

-2225 PAGYKGSAMMATKD
+2225 PAGYKSSAMMATKD

-2256 WVDIEALY
+2256 WVDIETLY

-2289 KLLNEKKDGEI
+2289 KLLNEKKEGEI
-2300 ASGKAIPVQF
+2300 APGKALPVQF

-2319 AKNNK
+2319 SKNNK

-2334 YNKLYNYHIYLNKNA
+2334 NNKLYNYHIYLDKNA
-2349 APIITAPEG
+2349 APVITAPEG

-2365 SKAMVPVT
+2365 SKAAVDVT

-2381 FTVSLNDADGI
+2381 FTVSLEDADGI
-2392 ASVESYANEDGT
+2392 AAVKSYENEDGT
-2404 QEGIS
+2404 QDGIS

-2422 LKLNVALVPD
+2422 LKLNVALTPD

-2494 DADGDAMTFSAQIA
+2494 DVDGDVMTFSAQIA

-2554 VDAATGIS
+2554 VDAATGIN

-2621 SIALGKVAAGV
+2621 SVALGKVAAGV

>member
-1 MLNYSVAELRN
+1 
-12 NKTNMTR
+12 MTR

-81 TNKKYVQTGVTPL
+81 TSKKYVQTGVTPL

-174 PAAVAR
+174 PAAVAK

-731 KAENW
+731 KVENW

-938 GTYNFN
+938 GTYEFN

-997 SGYGVFGGNYG
+997 SGYGVFGGKYG

-1078 KQNVTPESY
+1078 KQSVTPDVYE
-1087 DAGDLKVGGE
+1087 AGDLKVGGE

-1246 HKNGKLYI
+1246 HKNGKLYV
-1254 KFKDVVTP
+1254 KFKNVVTP

-1339 VTGSAIKIVAPAKSM
+1339 QTGSAIKIVAPAKSM

-1378 ANDEL
+1378 ANDNL

-1404 TVKMTANIVGDNL
+1404 TVKLTANIVGDNL

-1471 KAAFSVPAGQGKDIV
+1471 KVAFSVPAGQGKDIV

-1629 YGKKYKS
+1629 YGKKYKE

-1835 EVINVEQPVDENAME
+1835 EIINVEQPVDENAME

-1870 VASEMFTVSES
+1870 VASEMFVAADP
-1881 DDPDV
+1881 DDPW
-1886 EPSAP
+1886 AMP
-1891 EGKLEVYAAQSNN
+1891 EASLEVYTSTSNS
-1904 GGDDGIDPGPLA
+1904 GDDGIAPGPMALA
-1916 LSDDATAKAWIPYQ
+1916 DDAAKAWVPYQ

-1951 NVYEV
+1951 NVSEV
-1956 HKKDFPLVFTVEG
+1956 HAKDYPLVFSVEG
-1969 LNEETHTSTIKLNIT
+1969 LENTEYNSTIKLNIT

-2007 TSTVNLKNDGEYK
+2007 TVTANLMNAGQYK
-2020 LTYSLSLDPSGRDAG
+2020 LTYSLNLDPSGRDAG

-2074 GMVKALGLKKVK
+2074 GMLKALGLKKVK
-2086 DDQKFIYDLPEGYK
+2086 DDQKFIYDLPTGYE

-2113 NAQAALMGTGAAAL
+2113 NAQAALMGTGATAL

-2184 IHIVKEKPREDGS
+2184 IHIAKEEPREDGS

-2289 KLLNEKKDGEI
+2289 KLLNEKKEGEI
-2300 ASGKAIPVQF
+2300 APGEALPVQF

-2334 YNKLYNYHIYLNKNA
+2334 YNKLYNYHIYLDKNA
-2349 APIITAPEG
+2349 APVITAPEG

-2392 ASVESYANEDGT
+2392 ASVESYENEDGT

-2422 LKLNVALVPD
+2422 LKLNVALAPG
-2432 YGTAGKHTFTVN
+2432 YGTAGKHTFAVN
-2444 AKDESGNVS
+2444 AKDEAGNVS
-2453 SVVVNYNVEH
+2453 SAVVNYNVEH

-2474 DLALKGGETSAQYYF
+2474 DLALKGGETSVQYYF

-2494 DADGDAMTFSAQIA
+2494 DADGDAMTYSAQIA
-2508 DPSLAALYQSE
+2508 DPSLAALYLSE

-2554 VDAATGIS
+2554 VDAATGIT
-2562 NVVADASKGDVTV
+2562 NVVAGASKGDVTV

-2587 IDADADKVVLSVYSN
+2587 IGADADKVVLSVYSN

-2608 QKTLQNVHAGDKA
+2608 QKTLQNVHAGDKV
-2621 SIALGKVAAGV
+2621 SVALGKVAAGV

-2637 NVDGKTSAVKFVA
+2637 NVDGKTSAVKFAA

>member
-1 MLNYSVAELRN
+1 
-12 NKTNMTR
+12 MTR

-112 AGKNEAKH
+112 AGKDEAKH
-120 KAFGLD
+120 KAAGLD

-160 LYKPIGGERFLEVS
+160 LYKPIGGERFLEIS
-174 PAAVAR
+174 PAAVAK

-355 ASIAQCSWGASVAGD
+355 ASIAQCSWGAGVAD
-370 EDKSVTEAV
+370 EEDKSVTAAV
-379 NYFTKNGGGD
+379 DYFTKNGGGD

-399 AGNNGEEGDYY
+399 AGNNGEEGNYY

-552 DNALIEWVIPETEEK
+552 DNALIEWTIPETEEK

-640 ATTNAG
+640 ATTNSG

-695 STSARNLKPNP
+695 STSGRVKNPNP
-706 GQVLPFSGTVSPTLA
+706 GQVLPFSGTVSPTLV
-721 KRNAVASSDY
+721 KRNAVATSNYQAKD
-731 KAENW
+731 W
-736 PDTLTYSNYVY
+736 PDTLTYSNQLY

-775 FNLTDLLIQ
+775 FNLTDLHFQ

-791 EIEIYDGSRSISRA
+791 VIEIYDGSRTISTA
-805 SLIQKI
+805 SLIQKV

-825 EQIYF
+825 EQIHF

-838 VAKFPAGAKNPLATG
+838 VAKFPAGAKNPLGTG
-853 KTERTDIAQYSFYSS
+853 KTTRTDVAQYSFYSS

-883 TSFESVASQLTWAV
+883 TSFEAVASQLTWAV
-897 QAVSKNPD
+897 QAISKNPD

-938 GTYNFN
+938 GTYKFN

-955 KQQVALAMTVKGYK
+955 KQQVALTMTVKGYK

-997 SGYGVFGGNYG
+997 SGYGVFGGQYG

-1013 KNVKSSSDQ
+1013 KNIKSSSDQ

-1078 KQNVTPESY
+1078 QQSVTPDVYE
-1087 DAGDLKVGGE
+1087 AGDLKVGGE

-1168 NDNWQSGPIKV
+1168 NNNWQSGPIKV

-1246 HKNGKLYI
+1246 HKNGKFYV

-1330 GLDAPYYDI
+1330 GLNAPYYDI
-1339 VTGSAIKIVAPAKSM
+1339 QTGSAIKIVAPAKSM

-1378 ANDEL
+1378 ANDDL

-1395 TNDPINPSS
+1395 TNDPINPSAS
-1404 TVKMTANIVGDNL
+1404 VKLTANIVGDNL

-1552 DENLAFSVEPASWFS
+1552 DENLTFSAEPASWYT
-1567 ASDLEAAGKS
+1567 ASDLEANGNS
-1577 SVDYVFKSKLDG
+1577 TVDYVFKSKLDG
-1589 FDIPYNWVDIT
+1589 FDVPYNWVDIT

-1613 DKTDFKKVE
+1613 NKTDFKKVE

-1710 TMMQGMNFEVILR
+1710 TMMLGMNFEVILR

-1729 FQYNVD
+1729 FQYHVD

-1762 MYITDGNA
+1762 MYITDGNTI
-1770 VEFSPYKNYVVAPGE
+1770 EFTPYKNYVVAPGE

-1827 GEAQAEFP
+1827 GEVQAEFP
-1835 EVINVEQPVDENAME
+1835 EVINVEQPVDENPMY
-1850 PSYYEFHV
+1850 PSYYEFYV

-1870 VASEMFTVSES
+1870 VASEMFVAADP
-1881 DDPDV
+1881 DDPW
-1886 EPSAP
+1886 AMP
-1891 EGKLEVYAAQSNN
+1891 EASLEVYTSANN
-1904 GGDDGIDPGPLA
+1904 SGGDGGIDPGPLA
-1916 LSDDATAKAWIPYQ
+1916 LSDDATAKAWIPYR

-1951 NVYEV
+1951 NVSEV
-1956 HKKDFPLVFTVEG
+1956 HAKDYPLVFSVEG
-1969 LNEETHTSTIKLNIT
+1969 LENTEYNSTIKLNIT

-2035 NVDDGSNDPAP
+2035 NEYEDGNDPAP

-2086 DDQKFIYDLPEGYK
+2086 DDQKFFYDLPSGYE

-2113 NAQAALMGTGAAAL
+2113 NAQAALMGTGASAL

-2184 IHIVKEKPREDGS
+2184 IHIAKEEPLEDGS

-2225 PAGYKGSAMMATKD
+2225 PAGYKSSAMMATKD

-2256 WVDIEALY
+2256 WVDIETLY
-2264 DNAYSYGAFGYFMT
+2264 NNAYSYGAFGYFMT

-2289 KLLNEKKDGEI
+2289 KLLNEKKEGEI
-2300 ASGKAIPVQF
+2300 APGEALPVLF

-2319 AKNNK
+2319 SKYNK

-2334 YNKLYNYHIYLNKNA
+2334 YNKLYNYHIYLDKNA
-2349 APIITAPEG
+2349 APVITAPEG

-2404 QEGIS
+2404 QKGIS

-2494 DADGDAMTFSAQIA
+2494 DVDGDVMTFSAQIA

-2554 VDAATGIS
+2554 VDAATGIN

-2608 QKTLQNVHAGDKA
+2608 QKTLQNVHSGDKA
-2621 SIALGKVAAGV
+2621 SVALGKVAAGV

>member
-1 MLNYSVAELRN
+1 
-12 NKTNMTR
+12 MTR

-45 TQSAESNFVEGVV
+45 TQSAEPNFVEGVV

-69 MIAAKL
+69 MVAAKL

-81 TNKKYVQTGVTPL
+81 TNRKYVQTGVTPL

-355 ASIAQCSWGASVAGD
+355 ASIAQCSWGASVADD

-379 NYFTKNGGGD
+379 DYFTKNGGGD

-513 NPEYEGLMG
+513 NPEYKGLMG

-588 KLSSATVDT
+588 KLNSATVDT

-695 STSARNLKPNP
+695 STSGRIKKPNP
-706 GQVLPFSGTVSPTLA
+706 GQVLPFSGTVSPTLV
-721 KRNAVASSDY
+721 KRNAVATSDY
-731 KAENW
+731 QAKDW
-736 PDTLTYSNYVY
+736 PDSLTYSNQLY

-775 FNLTDLLIQ
+775 FNLTDLRIQ

-791 EIEIYDGSRSISRA
+791 VIEIYDGSRSISTA
-805 SLIQKI
+805 SLIQKV

-825 EQIYF
+825 EQIHF

-838 VAKFPAGAKNPLATG
+838 VVKFPAGAKNPLGTG
-853 KTERTDIAQYSFYSS
+853 KTTRTDVAQYSFYSS

-883 TSFESVASQLTWAV
+883 TSFEAIASQLTWAV
-897 QAVSKNPD
+897 QAISKNPD

-913 PISGEVRPNESQ
+913 PISGEVRPSESQ

-938 GTYNFN
+938 GTYQFN

-969 PELHSQQLV
+969 PELHSQKLV

-997 SGYGVFGGNYG
+997 SGYGVFGGKYG

-1069 VRGVASVPA
+1069 VRGVASIPA
-1078 KQNVTPESY
+1078 QQSVTPDVYE
-1087 DAGDLKVGGE
+1087 AGDLKVGGE

-1124 IVGST
+1124 IVGSK
-1129 AKVHK
+1129 ARVHK
-1134 FGYTTISNVAGDE
+1134 FGYTTVSNVAGDE

-1246 HKNGKLYI
+1246 HKNGKLYV

-1309 DIAASDPCI
+1309 DIAAADPCI
-1318 FVDANKVQEDND
+1318 FVDANKVQESND

-1378 ANDEL
+1378 ANDNL

-1404 TVKMTANIVGDNL
+1404 TVKLTANIVGDNL

-1424 STSVD
+1424 SASVD

-1449 KDALQVAGV
+1449 KDVLQVAGV

-1471 KAAFSVPAGQGKDIV
+1471 NAAFSVPAGQGKDIV

-1525 KSNPESLKVE
+1525 KSNPESLEVE

-1567 ASDLEAAGKS
+1567 ASDLEATGKS

-1723 KDGSFK
+1723 KDGTFK

-1785 QVEMPVELKA
+1785 QVAMPVELKA

-1807 VTTNDPSRASVKI
+1807 VTTNDPSRASIKI

-1870 VASEMFTVSES
+1870 VASEMFVAADP
-1881 DDPDV
+1881 DDPW
-1886 EPSAP
+1886 AMP
-1891 EGKLEVYAAQSNN
+1891 EASLEVYTSANN
-1904 GGDDGIDPGPLA
+1904 SGDDGIDPGPMALA
-1916 LSDDATAKAWIPYQ
+1916 DDAAKAWVPYQ

-1951 NVYEV
+1951 NVSEV
-1956 HKKDFPLVFTVEG
+1956 HAKDYPLVFSVEG
-1969 LNEETHTSTIKLNIT
+1969 LENTEYNSTIKLNIT

-2007 TSTVNLKNDGEYK
+2007 TSTVNLMNDGAYK
-2020 LTYSLSLDPSGRDAG
+2020 LTYSLNLDPSGRDAG

-2074 GMVKALGLKKVK
+2074 GMLKALGLKKVK
-2086 DDQKFIYDLPEGYK
+2086 DDQKFIYDLPSGYE

-2113 NAQAALMGTGAAAL
+2113 NAQAALMGTGATAL

-2184 IHIVKEKPREDGS
+2184 IHIAKEEPREDGS

-2289 KLLNEKKDGEI
+2289 KLLNEKKEGEI
-2300 ASGKAIPVQF
+2300 APGEALPVQF

-2334 YNKLYNYHIYLNKNA
+2334 YNKLYNYHIYLDKNA
-2349 APIITAPEG
+2349 APVITAPEG

-2392 ASVESYANEDGT
+2392 ATVESYENEDGT
-2404 QEGIS
+2404 QDGIS

-2422 LKLNVALVPD
+2422 LKLNVALAPA
-2432 YGTAGKHTFTVN
+2432 YGTAGKHSFAVN

-2453 SVVVNYNVEH
+2453 SAVVNYNVEH

-2474 DLALKGGETSAQYYF
+2474 DLVLKGGETSAQYYF

-2519 NGIIIAAKQVSGSTN
+2519 NGIIIAAKQMPGSTN

-2554 VDAATGIS
+2554 VDVATGIS
-2562 NVVADASKGDVTV
+2562 NVVAGGSKGDVAV

-2587 IDADADKVVLSVYSN
+2587 IGADADKVVLSVYSN

-2608 QKTLQNVHAGDKA
+2608 QKTLLNVHAGDKA
-2621 SIALGKVAAGV
+2621 GVALGKVAAGV

-2637 NVDGKTSAVKFVA
+2637 NVDGKTSAVKFAA

>member
-1 MLNYSVAELRN
+1 
-12 NKTNMTR
+12 MTR

-45 TQSAESNFVEGVV
+45 TQSVESNFVEGVV

-69 MIAAKL
+69 MVAAKL

-81 TNKKYVQTGVTPL
+81 TNRKYVQTGVTPL

-355 ASIAQCSWGASVAGD
+355 ASIAQCSWGASVADD

-379 NYFTKNGGGD
+379 DYFTKNGGGD

-399 AGNNGEEGDYY
+399 AGNNGEEGNYY

-513 NPEYEGLMG
+513 NPEYKGLMG

-588 KLSSATVDT
+588 KLNSATVDT

-695 STSARNLKPNP
+695 STSGRIKKPNP
-706 GQVLPFSGTVSPTLA
+706 GQVLPFSGTVSPTLV
-721 KRNAVASSDY
+721 KRNAVATSDY
-731 KAENW
+731 QAKDW
-736 PDTLTYSNYVY
+736 PDTLTYSNQLY

-775 FNLTDLLIQ
+775 FNLTDLRIQ

-791 EIEIYDGSRSISRA
+791 VIEIYDGSRSISTA
-805 SLIQKI
+805 SLIQKV

-825 EQIYF
+825 EQIHF

-838 VAKFPAGAKNPLATG
+838 VAKFPAGAKNPLGTG
-853 KTERTDIAQYSFYSS
+853 KTTRTDVAQYSFYSS

-883 TSFESVASQLTWAV
+883 TSFEAIASQLTWAV
-897 QAVSKNPD
+897 QAISKNPD

-913 PISGEVRPNESQ
+913 PISGEVRPSESQ

-938 GTYNFN
+938 GTYKFN

-969 PELHSQQLV
+969 PELHSQKLV

-997 SGYGVFGGNYG
+997 SGYGVFGGQYG

-1069 VRGVASVPA
+1069 VRGVASIPA
-1078 KQNVTPESY
+1078 QQSVTPDVYE
-1087 DAGDLKVGGE
+1087 AGDLKVGGE

-1124 IVGST
+1124 IVGSK
-1129 AKVHK
+1129 ARVHK
-1134 FGYTTISNVAGDE
+1134 FGYTTVSNVAGDE

-1246 HKNGKLYI
+1246 HKNGKLYV

-1309 DIAASDPCI
+1309 DIAAADPCI
-1318 FVDANKVQEDND
+1318 FVDANKVQESND

-1378 ANDEL
+1378 ANDNL

-1404 TVKMTANIVGDNL
+1404 TVKLTANIVGDNL

-1424 STSVD
+1424 SASVD

-1449 KDALQVAGV
+1449 KDVLQVAGV

-1471 KAAFSVPAGQGKDIV
+1471 NAAFSVPAGQGKDIV

-1525 KSNPESLKVE
+1525 KSNSESLEVE

-1567 ASDLEAAGKS
+1567 ASDLEATGKS

-1723 KDGSFK
+1723 KDGTFK

-1807 VTTNDPSRASVKI
+1807 VTTNDPSRASIKI

-1870 VASEMFTVSES
+1870 VASEMFVAADP
-1881 DDPDV
+1881 DDPW
-1886 EPSAP
+1886 AMP
-1891 EGKLEVYAAQSNN
+1891 EASLEVYTSANN
-1904 GGDDGIDPGPLA
+1904 SGDDGIDPGPMALA
-1916 LSDDATAKAWIPYQ
+1916 DDAAKAWVPYQ

-1951 NVYEV
+1951 NVSEV
-1956 HKKDFPLVFTVEG
+1956 HAKDYPLIFSVEG
-1969 LNEETHTSTIKLNIT
+1969 LENTEYNSTIKLNIT

-2007 TSTVNLKNDGEYK
+2007 TSTVNLMNDGAYK

-2074 GMVKALGLKKVK
+2074 GMLKALGLKKVK
-2086 DDQKFIYDLPEGYK
+2086 DDQKFIYDLPSGYE

-2113 NAQAALMGTGAAAL
+2113 NAQAALMGTGATAL

-2184 IHIVKEKPREDGS
+2184 IHIAKEEPREDGS
-2197 YQGAARMLEFDNP
+2197 YQGAARMLEFDSP

-2289 KLLNEKKDGEI
+2289 KLLNEKKEGEI
-2300 ASGKAIPVQF
+2300 APGEALPVQF

-2334 YNKLYNYHIYLNKNA
+2334 YNKLYNYHIYLDKNA
-2349 APIITAPEG
+2349 APVITAPEG

-2392 ASVESYANEDGT
+2392 ATVESYENEDGT
-2404 QEGIS
+2404 QDGIS

-2422 LKLNVALVPD
+2422 LKLNVALAPA
-2432 YGTAGKHTFTVN
+2432 YGTAGKHSFAVN
-2444 AKDESGNVS
+2444 AKDEAGNVS
-2453 SVVVNYNVEH
+2453 SAVVNYNVEH

-2474 DLALKGGETSAQYYF
+2474 DLVLKGGETSAQYYF

-2519 NGIIIAAKQVSGSTN
+2519 NGIIIAAKQMPGSTN

-2539 TDANGASTTGVIALT
+2539 TDANGASTTGVITLT
-2554 VDAATGIS
+2554 VDVATGIS
-2562 NVVADASKGDVTV
+2562 NVVAGGSKGDVAV

-2587 IDADADKVVLSVYSN
+2587 IGADADKVVLSVYSN

-2608 QKTLQNVHAGDKA
+2608 QKTLLNVHAGDKA
-2621 SIALGKVAAGV
+2621 GVALGKVAAGV

-2637 NVDGKTSAVKFVA
+2637 NVDGKTSAVKFAA

>member
-1 MLNYSVAELRN
+1 
-12 NKTNMTR
+12 MTR

-45 TQSAESNFVEGVV
+45 TQSAEPNFVEGVV

-69 MIAAKL
+69 MVAAKL

-81 TNKKYVQTGVTPL
+81 TNRKYVQTGVTPL

-355 ASIAQCSWGASVAGD
+355 ASIAQCSWGAGVADD

-379 NYFTKNGGGD
+379 DYFTKNGGGD

-399 AGNNGEEGDYY
+399 AGNNGEEGNYY

-513 NPEYEGLMG
+513 NPEYKGLMG

-588 KLSSATVDT
+588 KLNSATVDT

-683 YQLTTATTRATM
+683 YQLTTATTRAIM
-695 STSARNLKPNP
+695 STSGRIKKPNP

-721 KRNAVASSDY
+721 KRNAVATSDY
-731 KAENW
+731 QAKDW
-736 PDTLTYSNYVY
+736 PDTLTYSNQLY

-775 FNLTDLLIQ
+775 FNLTDLRIQ

-791 EIEIYDGSRSISRA
+791 VIEIYDGSRSISTA
-805 SLIQKI
+805 SLIQKV
-811 NYDFWAYNYPITLK
+811 NYGHWAYNYPITLE
-825 EQIYF
+825 EQIHF

-838 VAKFPAGAKNPLATG
+838 VAKFPAGAKNPLGTG
-853 KTERTDIAQYSFYSS
+853 KTTRTDVAQYSFYSS

-883 TSFESVASQLTWAV
+883 TSFEAIASQLTWAV
-897 QAVSKNPD
+897 QAISKNPD

-938 GTYNFN
+938 GTYKFN

-997 SGYGVFGGNYG
+997 SGYGVFGGKYG
-1008 MLQAP
+1008 QLQAP
-1013 KNVKSSSDQ
+1013 KNLKSSSDQ

-1050 NFSSTITLTDKNGN
+1050 NFSSTITLTDKNG
-1064 QHSFL
+1064 QQYSFL

-1078 KQNVTPESY
+1078 KQSVTPKSY

-1102 ITIKNTGNYPL
+1102 ITIQNTGNYPL

-1196 SYGGVSMQQMDGRI
+1196 SYGGVSMQKADGRI
-1210 SCMVPTGDCVQGLGY
+1210 SCMVPTGECVQGLGY

-1309 DIAASDPCI
+1309 DIAAADPCI

-1378 ANDEL
+1378 ANDNL

-1404 TVKMTANIVGDNL
+1404 TVKLTANIVGDNL

-1424 STSVD
+1424 SASVD

-1449 KDALQVAGV
+1449 KDVLQVAGV

-1471 KAAFSVPAGQGKDIV
+1471 NAAFSVPAGQGKDIV

-1525 KSNPESLKVE
+1525 KSNPESLEVE

-1552 DENLAFSVEPASWFS
+1552 DENLTFSAEPASWFS
-1567 ASDLEAAGKS
+1567 ASDLEATGKS

-1589 FDIPYNWVDIT
+1589 FDIPYKWVDIT

-1653 YKQFPEPPASLPTTE
+1653 YKQFPEPPASLPTKE

-1723 KDGSFK
+1723 KDGTFK

-1807 VTTNDPSRASVKI
+1807 VTTNDPSRASIKI

-1870 VASEMFTVSES
+1870 IASEMFVAADP
-1881 DDPDV
+1881 DDPW
-1886 EPSAP
+1886 AMP
-1891 EGKLEVYAAQSNN
+1891 EASLEVYTSANN
-1904 GGDDGIDPGPLA
+1904 SGDDGIDPGPMALA
-1916 LSDDATAKAWIPYQ
+1916 GDAAKAWVPYQ

-1951 NVYEV
+1951 NVSEV
-1956 HKKDFPLVFTVEG
+1956 HAKDYPLVFSVEG
-1969 LNEETHTSTIKLNIT
+1969 LENTEYNSTIKLNIT

-2007 TSTVNLKNDGEYK
+2007 TSTVNLMNDGEYK

-2035 NVDDGSNDPAP
+2035 NEYEDGNDPAP

-2074 GMVKALGLKKVK
+2074 GMLKALGLKKVK
-2086 DDQKFIYDLPEGYK
+2086 DDQKFIYDLPTGYE

-2113 NAQAALMGTGAAAL
+2113 NAQAALMGTGASAL

-2184 IHIVKEKPREDGS
+2184 IHIVKEEPREDGS

-2289 KLLNEKKDGEI
+2289 KLLNEKKEGEI
-2300 ASGKAIPVQF
+2300 APGEALPVQF

-2334 YNKLYNYHIYLNKNA
+2334 YNKLYNYHIYLDKNA
-2349 APIITAPEG
+2349 APVITAPEG

-2392 ASVESYANEDGT
+2392 ATVESYENEDGT
-2404 QEGIS
+2404 QDGIS

-2422 LKLNVALVPD
+2422 LKLNVALAPA
-2432 YGTAGKHTFTVN
+2432 YGTAGKHSFAVN
-2444 AKDESGNVS
+2444 AKDEAGNVS
-2453 SVVVNYNVEH
+2453 SAVVNYNVEH

-2474 DLALKGGETSAQYYF
+2474 DLVLKGGETSAQYYF

-2519 NGIIIAAKQVSGSTN
+2519 NGIIIAAKQMPGSTN

-2539 TDANGASTTGVIALT
+2539 TDANGASTTGVITLT
-2554 VDAATGIS
+2554 VDVATGIS
-2562 NVVADASKGDVTV
+2562 NVVAGGSKGDIAV

-2587 IDADADKVVLSVYSN
+2587 IGADADKVVLSVYSN

-2608 QKTLQNVHAGDKA
+2608 QKTLLNVHAGDKA
-2621 SIALGKVAAGV
+2621 GVALGKVAAGV

-2637 NVDGKTSAVKFVA
+2637 NVDGKTSAVKFAA

>member
-1 MLNYSVAELRN
+1 
-12 NKTNMTR
+12 MTR

-112 AGKNEAKH
+112 AGKDEAKH
-120 KAFGLD
+120 KAAGLD

-160 LYKPIGGERFLEVS
+160 LYKPIGGERFLEIS
-174 PAAVAR
+174 PAAVAK

-273 DDIYGYNFVIN
+273 DDIYGYNFVIK

-341 ADFGAAIVYAADRG
+341 ADFGASIVYAADRG
-355 ASIAQCSWGASVAGD
+355 ASIAQCSWGAGVAD
-370 EDKSVTEAV
+370 EEDKSVTEAV
-379 NYFTKNGGGD
+379 DYFTKNGGGD

-399 AGNNGEEGDYY
+399 AGNNGEEGNYY

-513 NPEYEGLMG
+513 NPEYKGLMG

-552 DNALIEWVIPETEEK
+552 DNALIEWTIPETEEK

-574 YYSTEAFSATDDLN
+574 YYSTEAFTATDDLN
-588 KLSSATVDT
+588 KLSSSTVDT

-695 STSARNLKPNP
+695 STSGRIKNPNP
-706 GQVLPFSGTVSPTLA
+706 GQVLPFSGTVSPTLV
-721 KRNAVASSDY
+721 KRNAVATSNYQAKD
-731 KAENW
+731 W
-736 PDTLTYSNYVY
+736 PDTLTYSNQLY

-775 FNLTDLLIQ
+775 FNLTDLHFQ

-791 EIEIYDGSRSISRA
+791 VIEIYDGSRTISTA
-805 SLIQKI
+805 SLIQKV

-825 EQIYF
+825 EQIHF

-838 VAKFPAGAKNPLATG
+838 VAKFPAGAKNPLGTG
-853 KTERTDIAQYSFYSS
+853 KTTRTDVAQYSFYSS

-883 TSFESVASQLTWAV
+883 TSFEAVASQLTWAV
-897 QAVSKNPD
+897 QAISKNPD

-938 GTYNFN
+938 GTYKFN

-955 KQQVALAMTVKGYK
+955 KQQVALSMTVKGYK

-997 SGYGVFGGNYG
+997 SGYGVFGGQYG

-1013 KNVKSSSDQ
+1013 KNIKSSSDQ
-1022 FNVSKGANNIAARST
+1022 FNVSKGAKNIAARST

-1078 KQNVTPESY
+1078 KQTVTPDVYE
-1087 DAGDLKVGGE
+1087 AGDLKVGGE

-1168 NDNWQSGPIKV
+1168 NNNWQSGPIKV

-1246 HKNGKLYI
+1246 HKNGKFYV

-1290 DYNPAGVFGS
+1290 DYTPAGVFGS

-1318 FVDANKVQEDND
+1318 FVDANKVQESNG
-1330 GLDAPYYDI
+1330 GLNAPYYDI
-1339 VTGSAIKIVAPAKSM
+1339 QTGSAIKIVAPAKSM

-1378 ANDEL
+1378 ANDDL

-1395 TNDPINPSS
+1395 TNDPINPSAS
-1404 TVKMTANIVGDNL
+1404 VKLTANIVGDNL

-1449 KDALQVAGV
+1449 KDVLNVTRV
-1458 SVKNGKFTLAEEM
+1458 SVKNGKFTLAEEI

-1552 DENLAFSVEPASWFS
+1552 DENLTFSAEPASWYT
-1567 ASDLEAAGKS
+1567 ASDLEANGNS
-1577 SVDYVFKSKLDG
+1577 TVDYVFKSKLDG
-1589 FDIPYNWVDIT
+1589 FDVPYNWVDIT

-1613 DKTDFKKVE
+1613 NKTDFKKVE

-1710 TMMQGMNFEVILR
+1710 TMMLGMNFEVILR

-1729 FQYNVD
+1729 FQYHVD

-1762 MYITDGNA
+1762 MYITDGNT
-1770 VEFSPYKNYVVAPGE
+1770 VEFTPYKNYVVAPGE
-1785 QVEMPVELKA
+1785 KVEMPVELKA
-1795 NQLADTYDYELN
+1795 DQLADTYDCELN

-1827 GEAQAEFP
+1827 GDAQAEFP
-1835 EVINVEQPVDENAME
+1835 EVINVEQPVDEYAMN
-1850 PSYYEFHV
+1850 PSYYEFYV
-1858 VNKGTKAFAITD
+1858 VNKGTKAFTITD
-1870 VASEMFTVSES
+1870 VASEMFVAADP
-1881 DDPDV
+1881 DDPW
-1886 EPSAP
+1886 AMP
-1891 EGKLEVYAAQSNN
+1891 EASLEVYTSANN
-1904 GGDDGIDPGPLA
+1904 SGGDGGIDPGPLA
-1916 LSDDATAKAWIPYQ
+1916 LSDDATAKAWIPYR

-1956 HKKDFPLVFTVEG
+1956 HAKDYPLVFTVEG
-1969 LNEETHTSTIKLNIT
+1969 LENTEYNSTIKLNIT

-2007 TSTVNLKNDGEYK
+2007 TSTVNLMNDGKYK

-2035 NVDDGSNDPAP
+2035 NVDDGSNVPAP
-2046 AYNVISYPSEDVAK
+2046 SYNVISYPSGDVAK

-2086 DDQKFIYDLPEGYK
+2086 DDQKFFYDLPSGYE

-2113 NAQAALMGTGAAAL
+2113 NAQAALMGTGATAL

-2184 IHIVKEKPREDGS
+2184 IHIVKEEPLEDGS
-2197 YQGAARMLEFDNP
+2197 YRGAARMLEFDNP

-2225 PAGYKGSAMMATKD
+2225 PAGYKSSALMATKD

-2264 DNAYSYGAFGYFMT
+2264 NNAYSYGAFGYFMT

-2289 KLLNEKKDGEI
+2289 KLLNEKKEGEI
-2300 ASGKAIPVQF
+2300 APGKALPVQF

-2319 AKNNK
+2319 SKNNK

-2334 YNKLYNYHIYLNKNA
+2334 NNKLYNYHIYLDKNA
-2349 APIITAPEG
+2349 APVITAPEG

-2365 SKAMVPVT
+2365 SKAAVDVT

-2381 FTVSLNDADGI
+2381 FTVSLEDADGI
-2392 ASVESYANEDGT
+2392 AAVKSYENEDGT
-2404 QEGIS
+2404 QDGIS

-2422 LKLNVALVPD
+2422 LKLNVALAPD

-2453 SVVVNYNVEH
+2453 SAVVNYNVEH

-2494 DADGDAMTFSAQIA
+2494 DVDGDVMTFSAQIA

-2554 VDAATGIS
+2554 VDAATGIN

-2621 SIALGKVAAGV
+2621 SVALGKVAAGV

>member
-1 MLNYSVAELRN
+1 
-12 NKTNMTR
+12 MTR

-69 MIAAKL
+69 MVAAKL

-81 TNKKYVQTGVTPL
+81 TNRKYVQTGVTPL

-355 ASIAQCSWGASVAGD
+355 ASIAQCSWGAGVADD
-370 EDKSVTEAV
+370 EDKSVTEAID
-379 NYFTKNGGGD
+379 YFTKNGGGD

-399 AGNNGEEGDYY
+399 AGNNGEEGNYY

-513 NPEYEGLMG
+513 NPEYKGLMG

-588 KLSSATVDT
+588 KLNSATVDT

-695 STSARNLKPNP
+695 STSGRIKKPNP
-706 GQVLPFSGTVSPTLA
+706 GQVLPFSGTVSPTLV
-721 KRNAVASSDY
+721 KRNAVATSDY
-731 KAENW
+731 QAKDW
-736 PDTLTYSNYVY
+736 PDTLTYSNQLY

-775 FNLTDLLIQ
+775 FNLTDLRIQ

-791 EIEIYDGSRSISRA
+791 VIEIYDGSRSISTA
-805 SLIQKI
+805 SLIQKV

-825 EQIYF
+825 EQIHF

-838 VAKFPAGAKNPLATG
+838 VAKFPAGAKNPLGTG
-853 KTERTDIAQYSFYSS
+853 KTTRTDVAQYSFYSS

-883 TSFESVASQLTWAV
+883 TSFEAIASQLTWAV
-897 QAVSKNPD
+897 QAISKNPD
-905 WSQVLNPE
+905 WSQVLNPK

-938 GTYNFN
+938 GTYKFN

-969 PELHSQQLV
+969 PELHSQKLV

-997 SGYGVFGGNYG
+997 SGYGVFGGKYG

-1069 VRGVASVPA
+1069 VRGVASIPA
-1078 KQNVTPESY
+1078 QQSVTPDVYES
-1087 DAGDLKVGGE
+1087 GDLKVGGE

-1124 IVGST
+1124 IVGSK
-1129 AKVHK
+1129 ARVHK
-1134 FGYTTISNVAGDE
+1134 FGYTTVSNVAGDE

-1196 SYGGVSMQQMDGRI
+1196 SYGGVSMQKADGRI

-1309 DIAASDPCI
+1309 DIAAADPCI
-1318 FVDANKVQEDND
+1318 FVDANKVQESND

-1378 ANDEL
+1378 ANDNL

-1404 TVKMTANIVGDNL
+1404 TVKLTANIVGDNL

-1424 STSVD
+1424 SASVD

-1449 KDALQVAGV
+1449 KDVLQVAGV

-1471 KAAFSVPAGQGKDIV
+1471 NAAFSVPAGQGKDIV

-1525 KSNPESLKVE
+1525 KSNPESLEVE

-1552 DENLAFSVEPASWFS
+1552 DENLTFSAEPASWFS
-1567 ASDLEAAGKS
+1567 ASDLEATGKS

-1589 FDIPYNWVDIT
+1589 FDIPYKWVDIT

-1653 YKQFPEPPASLPTTE
+1653 YKQFPEPPASLPTKE

-1723 KDGSFK
+1723 KDGTFK

-1807 VTTNDPSRASVKI
+1807 VTTNDPSRASIKI

-1870 VASEMFTVSES
+1870 IASEMFVAADP
-1881 DDPDV
+1881 DDPW
-1886 EPSAP
+1886 AMP
-1891 EGKLEVYAAQSNN
+1891 EASLEVYTSANN
-1904 GGDDGIDPGPLA
+1904 SGDDGIDPGPMALA
-1916 LSDDATAKAWIPYQ
+1916 GDAAKAWVPYQ

-1951 NVYEV
+1951 NVSEV
-1956 HKKDFPLVFTVEG
+1956 HAKDYPLVFSVEG
-1969 LNEETHTSTIKLNIT
+1969 LENTEYNSTIKLNIT

-2035 NVDDGSNDPAP
+2035 NEYEDGNDPAP

-2074 GMVKALGLKKVK
+2074 GMLKALGLKKVK
-2086 DDQKFIYDLPEGYK
+2086 DDQKFIYDLPTGYE

-2113 NAQAALMGTGAAAL
+2113 NAQAALMGTGASAL

-2184 IHIVKEKPREDGS
+2184 IHIAKEEPREDGS

-2289 KLLNEKKDGEI
+2289 KLLNEKKEGEI
-2300 ASGKAIPVQF
+2300 APGEALPVQF

-2334 YNKLYNYHIYLNKNA
+2334 YNKLYNYHIYLDKNA
-2349 APIITAPEG
+2349 APVITAPEG

-2392 ASVESYANEDGT
+2392 ATVESYENEDGT
-2404 QEGIS
+2404 QDGIS

-2422 LKLNVALVPD
+2422 LKLNVALAPA
-2432 YGTAGKHTFTVN
+2432 YGTAGKHSFAVN
-2444 AKDESGNVS
+2444 AKDEAGNVS
-2453 SVVVNYNVEH
+2453 SAVVNYNVEH

-2474 DLALKGGETSAQYYF
+2474 DLVLKGGETSAQYYF

-2519 NGIIIAAKQVSGSTN
+2519 NGIIIAAKQMPGSTN

-2539 TDANGASTTGVIALT
+2539 TDANGASTTGVITLT
-2554 VDAATGIS
+2554 VDVATGIS
-2562 NVVADASKGDVTV
+2562 NVVAGGSKGDVAVT
-2575 NGDAEN
+2575 GDAEN

-2587 IDADADKVVLSVYSN
+2587 IGADADKVVLSVYSN

-2608 QKTLQNVHAGDKA
+2608 QKTLLNVHAGDKA
-2621 SIALGKVAAGV
+2621 GVALGKVAAGV

-2637 NVDGKTSAVKFVA
+2637 NVDGKTSAVKFAA

>member
-1 MLNYSVAELRN
+1 
-12 NKTNMTR
+12 MTR

-69 MIAAKL
+69 MVAAKL

-81 TNKKYVQTGVTPL
+81 TNRKYVQTGVTPL

-174 PAAVAR
+174 PAAVAK

-226 TGSKDVVVAII
+226 TGSKDVLVAII

-284 SSDINAHSH
+284 SSNINAHSH

-335 ASSSAV
+335 ASSSAD
-341 ADFGAAIVYAADRG
+341 ADFGAALVYAADRG

-379 NYFTKNGGGD
+379 DYFTKYGGGD

-775 FNLTDLLIQ
+775 FNLTDLRIQ
-784 GQNGQNP
+784 GQNGKDP
-791 EIEIYDGSRSISRA
+791 EIEIYDGSRSISKA
-805 SLIQKI
+805 SLIQKV

-853 KTERTDIAQYSFYSS
+853 KTARTDIAQHSFYSS

-938 GTYNFN
+938 GTYKFN

-997 SGYGVFGGNYG
+997 SGYGVFGGQYG

-1022 FNVSKGANNIAARST
+1022 FYVSKGTNNIAARST

-1078 KQNVTPESY
+1078 QQSVTPDVYE
-1087 DAGDLKVGGE
+1087 AGDLKVGGE

-1124 IVGST
+1124 IVGSK
-1129 AKVHK
+1129 ARVHK
-1134 FGYTTISNVAGDE
+1134 FGYTTVSNVAGDE

-1210 SCMVPTGDCVQGLGY
+1210 SCMVPTGDCVDGLGY
-1225 ISAYTNSGWMD
+1225 ISAYTNSGWLD

-1262 ATNGGGETTTISF
+1262 ATNGAGETTTISF

-1309 DIAASDPCI
+1309 DIAAADPCI
-1318 FVDANKVQEDND
+1318 FVDANKVQESND

-1378 ANDEL
+1378 ANDNL

-1404 TVKMTANIVGDNL
+1404 TVKLTANIVGDNL

-1424 STSVD
+1424 SASVD

-1471 KAAFSVPAGQGKDIV
+1471 NAAFSVPAGQGKDIV

-1525 KSNPESLKVE
+1525 KSNPESLEVE

-1545 IQVTNEG
+1545 LQVPNEG

-1577 SVDYVFKSKLDG
+1577 TVDYVFKSKLDG

-1735 PDGFQLGVF
+1735 PDGFQVGVF

-1827 GEAQAEFP
+1827 GDAQAEFP

-1870 VASEMFTVSES
+1870 VASEMFVAADP
-1881 DDPDV
+1881 DDPW
-1886 EPSAP
+1886 AMP
-1891 EGKLEVYAAQSNN
+1891 EALLEVYTSTSNS
-1904 GGDDGIDPGPLA
+1904 GDDGIDPGPMALA
-1916 LSDDATAKAWIPYQ
+1916 DDAAKAWVPYQ

-1951 NVYEV
+1951 NVYVV
-1956 HKKDFPLVFTVEG
+1956 HAKDYPLVFTVEG
-1969 LNEETHTSTIKLNIT
+1969 LDKTEYNSTIKLNIT

-2007 TSTVNLKNDGEYK
+2007 TVTANLMNAGQYK
-2020 LTYSLSLDPSGRDAG
+2020 LTYSLNLDPSGRDAG

-2046 AYNVISYPSEDVAK
+2046 ANNVISYPSEDVAK

-2074 GMVKALGLKKVK
+2074 GMLKALGLKKVK
-2086 DDQKFIYDLPEGYK
+2086 DDQKFIYDLPTGYE

-2113 NAQAALMGTGAAAL
+2113 NAQAALMGTGATAL

-2184 IHIVKEKPREDGS
+2184 IHIAKEEPREDGS

-2289 KLLNEKKDGEI
+2289 KLLNEKKEGEI
-2300 ASGKAIPVQF
+2300 APGEALPVQF

-2334 YNKLYNYHIYLNKNA
+2334 YNKLYNYHIYLDKNA
-2349 APIITAPEG
+2349 APVITAPEG

-2392 ASVESYANEDGT
+2392 ASVESYENEDGT

-2422 LKLNVALVPD
+2422 LKLNVALAPG

-2444 AKDESGNVS
+2444 AKDEAGNVS
-2453 SVVVNYNVEH
+2453 SAVVNYNVEH

-2474 DLALKGGETSAQYYF
+2474 DLALKGGETSVQYYF

-2508 DPSLAALYQSE
+2508 NPSLAALYLSK

-2554 VDAATGIS
+2554 VNAATGIT
-2562 NVVADASKGDVTV
+2562 NVVAGASKGDVTV

-2587 IDADADKVVLSVYSN
+2587 IGADADKVVLSVYSN

-2608 QKTLQNVHAGDKA
+2608 QKTLQNVHAGDKV
-2621 SIALGKVAAGV
+2621 SVALGKVAAGV

-2637 NVDGKTSAVKFVA
+2637 NVDGKTSAVKFAA

>member
-1 MLNYSVAELRN
+1 
-12 NKTNMTR
+12 MTR

-94 DRVNQKVK
+94 DRVSQKVK

-112 AGKNEAKH
+112 AGKDEAKH
-120 KAFGLD
+120 KAAGLD

-160 LYKPIGGERFLEVS
+160 LYKPIGGERFLEIS
-174 PAAVAR
+174 PAAVAK

-341 ADFGAAIVYAADRG
+341 ADFGASIVYAADRG
-355 ASIAQCSWGASVAGD
+355 ASIAQCSWGAGVAD
-370 EDKSVTEAV
+370 EEDKSVTEAV
-379 NYFTKNGGGD
+379 DYFTKNGGGD

-399 AGNNGEEGDYY
+399 AGNNGEEGNYY

-552 DNALIEWVIPETEEK
+552 DNALIEWTIPETEEK

-574 YYSTEAFSATDDLN
+574 YYSTEAFTATDDLN

-640 ATTNAG
+640 ATTNSG

-695 STSARNLKPNP
+695 STSGRIKNPNP
-706 GQVLPFSGTVSPTLA
+706 GQVLPFSGTVSPTLV
-721 KRNAVASSDY
+721 KRNAVATSNYQAKD
-731 KAENW
+731 W
-736 PDTLTYSNYVY
+736 PDTLTYSNQLY

-775 FNLTDLLIQ
+775 FNLTDLLFQ

-791 EIEIYDGSRSISRA
+791 VIEIYDGSRTISTA
-805 SLIQKI
+805 SLIQKV

-825 EQIYF
+825 EQIHF

-838 VAKFPAGAKNPLATG
+838 VAKFPAGAKNPLGTG
-853 KTERTDIAQYSFYSS
+853 KTTRTDVAQYSFYSS

-883 TSFESVASQLTWAV
+883 TSFEAVANQLTWAV
-897 QAVSKNPD
+897 QAISKNPD

-938 GTYNFN
+938 GTYKFN

-997 SGYGVFGGNYG
+997 SGYGVFAGKYG
-1008 MLQAP
+1008 MLQASQ
-1013 KNVKSSSDQ
+1013 NEVKSSSDQ
-1022 FNVSKGANNIAARST
+1022 FNVSKGAKNIAARST

-1078 KQNVTPESY
+1078 KQSVTPDVYE
-1087 DAGDLKVGGE
+1087 AGDLKVGGE

-1147 SFEYEPAPELA
+1147 SFKYEAAPELA

-1168 NDNWQSGPIKV
+1168 NNNWQSGPIKV

-1246 HKNGKLYI
+1246 HKNGKFYV

-1318 FVDANKVQEDND
+1318 FVDASKVQEDND
-1330 GLDAPYYDI
+1330 GLNAPYYDI
-1339 VTGSAIKIVAPAKSM
+1339 QTGSAIKIVAPAKSM

-1378 ANDEL
+1378 ANDDL

-1395 TNDPINPSS
+1395 TNDPINPSAS
-1404 TVKMTANIVGDNL
+1404 VKLTANIVGDNL

-1552 DENLAFSVEPASWFS
+1552 DENLTFSAEPASWYT
-1567 ASDLEAAGKS
+1567 ASDLEANGNS
-1577 SVDYVFKSKLDG
+1577 TVDYVFKSKLDG
-1589 FDIPYNWVDIT
+1589 FDVPYNWVDIT

-1613 DKTDFKKVE
+1613 NKTDFKKVE

-1710 TMMQGMNFEVILR
+1710 TMMLGMNFEVILR

-1729 FQYNVD
+1729 FQYHVD

-1762 MYITDGNA
+1762 MYITDGNTI
-1770 VEFSPYKNYVVAPGE
+1770 EFTPYKNYVVAPGE

-1827 GEAQAEFP
+1827 GEVQAEFP
-1835 EVINVEQPVDENAME
+1835 EVINVEQPVDENPMY
-1850 PSYYEFHV
+1850 PSYYEFYV

-1870 VASEMFTVSES
+1870 VASEMFVAADP
-1881 DDPDV
+1881 DDPW
-1886 EPSAP
+1886 AMP
-1891 EGKLEVYAAQSNN
+1891 EASLEVYTSANN
-1904 GGDDGIDPGPLA
+1904 SGGDGGIDPGPLA
-1916 LSDDATAKAWIPYQ
+1916 LSDDATAKAWVPYR

-1956 HKKDFPLVFTVEG
+1956 HAKDYPLVFTVEG
-1969 LNEETHTSTIKLNIT
+1969 LENTEYNSTIKLNIT

-2007 TSTVNLKNDGEYK
+2007 TSTVNLMNDGKYK
-2020 LTYSLSLDPSGRDAG
+2020 LIYSLSLDPSGRDAG
-2035 NVDDGSNDPAP
+2035 NVDDGSNVPAP
-2046 AYNVISYPSEDVAK
+2046 SYNVISYPSEDVAK

-2086 DDQKFIYDLPEGYK
+2086 DDQKFFYDLPSGYE

-2113 NAQAALMGTGAAAL
+2113 NAQAALMGTGATAL

-2184 IHIVKEKPREDGS
+2184 IHIVKEEPRDDGS
-2197 YQGAARMLEFDNP
+2197 YQGAPRMLEFDNP

-2225 PAGYKGSAMMATKD
+2225 PAGYKSSAMMATKD

-2256 WVDIEALY
+2256 WVDIETLY
-2264 DNAYSYGAFGYFMT
+2264 NNAYSYGAFGYFMT

-2289 KLLNEKKDGEI
+2289 KLLNEKKEGEI
-2300 ASGKAIPVQF
+2300 APGEALPVLF

-2319 AKNNK
+2319 SKNNK

-2334 YNKLYNYHIYLNKNA
+2334 YNKLYNYHIYLDKNA
-2349 APIITAPEG
+2349 APVITAPEG

-2404 QEGIS
+2404 QKGIS

-2494 DADGDAMTFSAQIA
+2494 DVDGDVMTFSAQIA

-2554 VDAATGIS
+2554 VDAATGIN

-2621 SIALGKVAAGV
+2621 SVALGKVAAGV

>member
-1 MLNYSVAELRN
+1 
-12 NKTNMTR
+12 MTR

-69 MIAAKL
+69 MVAAKL

-81 TNKKYVQTGVTPL
+81 TNRKYVQTGVTPL

-355 ASIAQCSWGASVAGD
+355 ASIAQCSWGAGVADD

-379 NYFTKNGGGD
+379 DYFTKNGGGD

-399 AGNNGEEGDYY
+399 AGNNGEEGNYY

-513 NPEYEGLMG
+513 NPEYKGLMG

-588 KLSSATVDT
+588 KLNSATVDT

-695 STSARNLKPNP
+695 STSGRIKKPNP
-706 GQVLPFSGTVSPTLA
+706 GQVLPFSGTVSPTLV
-721 KRNAVASSDY
+721 KRNAVATSDY
-731 KAENW
+731 QAKDW
-736 PDTLTYSNYVY
+736 PDTLTYSNQLY

-775 FNLTDLLIQ
+775 FNLTDLRIQ

-791 EIEIYDGSRSISRA
+791 VIEIYDGSRSISTA
-805 SLIQKI
+805 SLIQKV

-825 EQIYF
+825 EQIHF

-838 VAKFPAGAKNPLATG
+838 VAKFPAGAKNPLGTG
-853 KTERTDIAQYSFYSS
+853 KTTRTDVAQYSFYSS

-883 TSFESVASQLTWAV
+883 TSFEAIASQLTWAV
-897 QAVSKNPD
+897 QAISKNPD
-905 WSQVLNPE
+905 WSQVLNPK

-938 GTYNFN
+938 GTYKFN

-969 PELHSQQLV
+969 PELHSQKLV

-997 SGYGVFGGNYG
+997 SGYGVFGGKYG

-1069 VRGVASVPA
+1069 VRGVASIPA
-1078 KQNVTPESY
+1078 QQSVTPDVYE
-1087 DAGDLKVGGE
+1087 AGDLKVGGE

-1124 IVGST
+1124 IVGSK
-1129 AKVHK
+1129 ARVHK
-1134 FGYTTISNVAGDE
+1134 FGYTTVSNVAGDE

-1196 SYGGVSMQQMDGRI
+1196 SYGGVSMQKADGRI

-1309 DIAASDPCI
+1309 DIAAADPCI
-1318 FVDANKVQEDND
+1318 FVDANKVQESND

-1378 ANDEL
+1378 ANDNL

-1404 TVKMTANIVGDNL
+1404 TVKLTANIVGDNL

-1424 STSVD
+1424 SASVD

-1449 KDALQVAGV
+1449 KDVLQVAGV

-1471 KAAFSVPAGQGKDIV
+1471 NAAFSVPAGQGKDIV

-1525 KSNPESLKVE
+1525 KSNPESLEVE

-1552 DENLAFSVEPASWFS
+1552 DENLTFSAEPASWFS
-1567 ASDLEAAGKS
+1567 ASDLEATGKS

-1653 YKQFPEPPASLPTTE
+1653 YKQFPEPPASLPTKE

-1723 KDGSFK
+1723 KDGTFK

-1807 VTTNDPSRASVKI
+1807 VTTNDPSRASIKI

-1870 VASEMFTVSES
+1870 VASEMFVAADP
-1881 DDPDV
+1881 DDPW
-1886 EPSAP
+1886 AMP
-1891 EGKLEVYAAQSNN
+1891 EASLEVYTSANN
-1904 GGDDGIDPGPLA
+1904 SGDDGIDPGPMALA
-1916 LSDDATAKAWIPYQ
+1916 ADAAKAWVPYQ

-1951 NVYEV
+1951 NVSEV
-1956 HKKDFPLVFTVEG
+1956 HAKDYPLVFSVEG
-1969 LNEETHTSTIKLNIT
+1969 LENTEYNSTIKLNIT

-2035 NVDDGSNDPAP
+2035 NEYEDGNDPAP

-2074 GMVKALGLKKVK
+2074 GMLKALGLKKVK
-2086 DDQKFIYDLPEGYK
+2086 DDQKFIYDLPTGYE

-2113 NAQAALMGTGAAAL
+2113 NAQAALMGTGASAL

-2184 IHIVKEKPREDGS
+2184 IHIVKEEPREDGS

-2300 ASGKAIPVQF
+2300 APGDALPVQF

-2319 AKNNK
+2319 SKNNK

-2334 YNKLYNYHIYLNKNA
+2334 MNKLYNYHIYLDKNA
-2349 APIITAPEG
+2349 APVITAPEG

-2392 ASVESYANEDGT
+2392 ASVESYENEDGT

-2422 LKLNVALVPD
+2422 LKLNVALAPD

-2453 SVVVNYNVEH
+2453 SAVVNYNVEH
-2463 TNRAPKYVGPA
+2463 TNRAPKYVGPD

-2519 NGIIIAAKQVSGSTN
+2519 NGIIIAAKQVSGSTK

-2539 TDANGASTTGVIALT
+2539 TDANGASTTGVIVLT

-2562 NVVADASKGDVTV
+2562 NVVAGASKGDVTV

-2621 SIALGKVAAGV
+2621 SVALGKVAAGV

>member
-1 MLNYSVAELRN
+1 M
-12 NKTNMTR
+12 
-19 RLLLLVCAVL
+19 
-29 CLGSN
+29 
-34 VRISAQSTSST
+34 
-45 TQSAESNFVEGVV
+45 
-58 RVKLQREIADR
+58 
-69 MIAAKL
+69 
-75 PLSVKG
+75 
-81 TNKKYVQTGVTPL
+81 
-94 DRVNQKVK
+94 
-102 AVSMTRVFPY
+102 
-112 AGKNEAKH
+112 
-120 KAFGLD
+120 
-126 LWYDV
+126 
-131 HYEASGMK
+131 
-139 LAQARNLFR
+139 
-148 SAEGVSYAQRIP
+148 
-160 LYKPIGGERFLEVS
+160 
-174 PAAVAR
+174 
-180 AAKAASTMP
+180 
-189 FNDPLLNDQWHY
+189 
-201 NNDGHIAG
+201 
-209 TKVGADA
+209 
-216 NVFKAWETGV
+216 
-226 TGSKDVVVAII
+226 
-237 DGGFQVDHPDLKDN
+237 
-251 VWINTAELN
+251 
-260 GKPGVDDDGDGYV
+260 
-273 DDIYGYNFVIN
+273 
-284 SSDINAHSH
+284 
-293 GTHVAG
+293 
-299 TVGATNNN
+299 
-307 GIGVCGV
+307 
-314 AGGSDGKGG
+314 
-323 VKMMVCQVFDSR
+323 
-335 ASSSAV
+335 
-341 ADFGAAIVYAADRG
+341 
-355 ASIAQCSWGASVAGD
+355 
-370 EDKSVTEAV
+370 
-379 NYFTKNGGGD
+379 
-389 KMNGGLCIFA
+389 
-399 AGNNGEEGDYY
+399 
-410 PGCLDKVV
+410 
-418 AVGSMAPDGSVA
+418 
-430 YYSNRGKWVDVTA
+430 
-443 PGGLEDN
+443 
-450 GQQYGVL
+450 
-457 STLPNSTYGYNEG
+457 
-470 TSMACPH
+470 
-477 VSGIAALILS
+477 
-487 KYGNKQF
+487 
-494 SNETL
+494 
-499 RTLLTTSVNDLYTQ
+499 
-513 NPEYEGLMG
+513 
-522 SGYIDAYKA
+522 
-531 LQGKEGSVPEAVAD
+531 
-545 FTVTASH
+545 
-552 DNALIEWVIPETEEK
+552 
-567 SIDHHVI
+567 
-574 YYSTEAFSATDDLN
+574 
-588 KLSSATVDT
+588 
-597 KFKYSGDKMSYEVE
+597 
-611 GLKASTKYYFA
+611 
-622 IVAYNRWGK
+622 
-631 ASAVSPIKE
+631 
-640 ATTNAG
+640 
-646 PKVQVDQKNLSMT
+646 
-659 VDATKASTAEASFN
+659 
-673 VKNAGEGVLK
+673 
-683 YQLTTATTRATM
+683 
-695 STSARNLKPNP
+695 
-706 GQVLPFSGTVSPTLA
+706 
-721 KRNAVASSDY
+721 
-731 KAENW
+731 
-736 PDTLTYSNYVY
+736 
-747 SYIGET
+747 
-753 DTKLPNALAQY
+753 
-764 FYVDKATYPNG
+764 
-775 FNLTDLLIQ
+775 
-784 GQNGQNP
+784 
-791 EIEIYDGSRSISRA
+791 
-805 SLIQKI
+805 
-811 NYDFWAYNYPITLK
+811 
-825 EQIYF
+825 
-830 APGSSFWV
+830 
-838 VAKFPAGAKNPLATG
+838 
-853 KTERTDIAQYSFYSS
+853 
-868 DNGTTW
+868 
-874 TQLSEVLKG
+874 
-883 TSFESVASQLTWAV
+883 
-897 QAVSKNPD
+897 
-905 WSQVLNPE
+905 
-913 PISGEVRPNESQ
+913 
-925 KVTLKNDGQKLVN
+925 
-938 GTYNFN
+938 
-944 IHVKSN
+944 
-950 EAVDS
+950 
-955 KQQVALAMTVKGYK
+955 
-969 PELHSQQLV
+969 
-978 DFGDLLV
+978 
-985 GQTKTIDVELTN
+985 
-997 SGYGVFGGNYG
+997 
-1008 MLQAP
+1008 
-1013 KNVKSSSDQ
+1013 
-1022 FNVSKGANNIAARST
+1022 
-1037 GTLPVTFAPTKEG
+1037 
-1050 NFSSTITLTDKNGN
+1050 
-1064 QHSFL
+1064 
-1069 VRGVASVPA
+1069 
-1078 KQNVTPESY
+1078 
-1087 DAGDLKVGGE
+1087 
-1097 DKTAT
+1097 
-1102 ITIKNTGNYPL
+1102 
-1113 QYVFPKFSSEK
+1113 
-1124 IVGST
+1124 
-1129 AKVHK
+1129 
-1134 FGYTTISNVAGDE
+1134 
-1147 SFEYEPAPELA
+1147 A
-1158 DEKDITSQFT
+1158 DETDITSQFT

-1246 HKNGKLYI
+1246 HKNGKLYV
-1254 KFKDVVTP
+1254 KFKNVVTP

-1339 VTGSAIKIVAPAKSM
+1339 QTGSAIKIVAPAKSM

-1395 TNDPINPSS
+1395 TNDPINPSAS
-1404 TVKMTANIVGDNL
+1404 VKLTANIVGDNL

-1827 GEAQAEFP
+1827 GEAQAKFP
-1835 EVINVEQPVDENAME
+1835 EIINVEQPVDENAMD
-1850 PSYYEFHV
+1850 PSYYEFYV
-1858 VNKGTKAFAITD
+1858 VNKGTKAFTITD
-1870 VASEMFTVSES
+1870 VASEMFTGSES

-1891 EGKLEVYAAQSNN
+1891 EGELEVYTAQSNN
-1904 GGDDGIDPGPLA
+1904 GGDDGIDPGPMALA
-1916 LSDDATAKAWIPYQ
+1916 ADAAKAWVPYK
-1930 SGMMAPIVVGE
+1930 SGMMAPIVVGT
-1941 DTVKFRITPY
+1941 DTVKFRIAPY

-2007 TSTVNLKNDGEYK
+2007 TRTVNLKNDGEYK

-2086 DDQKFIYDLPEGYK
+2086 DDQKFIYDLPTGYE

-2113 NAQAALMGTGAAAL
+2113 NAQAALMGTGATAL

-2184 IHIVKEKPREDGS
+2184 IHIAKEEPREDGS

-2300 ASGKAIPVQF
+2300 APGAAIPVQF

-2334 YNKLYNYHIYLNKNA
+2334 CNKLYNYHIYLDKNA

-2494 DADGDAMTFSAQIA
+2494 DADGDVMTFSAQIA

-2539 TDANGASTTGVIALT
+2539 TDVNGASTTGVIALT

-2562 NVVADASKGDVTV
+2562 NVVTGASKGDVTV

-2587 IDADADKVVLSVYSN
+2587 IGADADKVVLSVYSN

-2621 SIALGKVAAGV
+2621 SVALGKVAAGV

>member
-1 MLNYSVAELRN
+1 
-12 NKTNMTR
+12 MTR

-45 TQSAESNFVEGVV
+45 TQSAEPNFVEGVV

-69 MIAAKL
+69 MVAAKL

-81 TNKKYVQTGVTPL
+81 TNRKYVQTGVTPL

-355 ASIAQCSWGASVAGD
+355 ASIAQCSWGASVADD

-379 NYFTKNGGGD
+379 DYFTKNGGGD

-399 AGNNGEEGDYY
+399 AGNNGEEGNYY

-513 NPEYEGLMG
+513 NPEYKGLMG

-588 KLSSATVDT
+588 KLNSATVDT

-695 STSARNLKPNP
+695 STSGRIKKPNP
-706 GQVLPFSGTVSPTLA
+706 GQVLPFSGTVSPTLV
-721 KRNAVASSDY
+721 KRNAVATSDY
-731 KAENW
+731 QAKDW
-736 PDTLTYSNYVY
+736 PDTLTYSNQLY

-775 FNLTDLLIQ
+775 FNLTDLRIQ

-791 EIEIYDGSRSISRA
+791 VIEIYDGSRSISTA
-805 SLIQKI
+805 SLIQKV

-825 EQIYF
+825 EQIHF

-838 VAKFPAGAKNPLATG
+838 VAKFPAGAKNPLGTG
-853 KTERTDIAQYSFYSS
+853 KTTRTDVAQYSFYSS

-883 TSFESVASQLTWAV
+883 TSFEAIASQLTWAV
-897 QAVSKNPD
+897 QAISKNPD

-913 PISGEVRPNESQ
+913 PISGEVRPSESQ

-938 GTYNFN
+938 GTYKFN

-969 PELHSQQLV
+969 PELHSQKLV

-997 SGYGVFGGNYG
+997 SGYGVFGGQYG

-1069 VRGVASVPA
+1069 VRGVASIPA
-1078 KQNVTPESY
+1078 QQSVTPDVYE
-1087 DAGDLKVGGE
+1087 AGDLKVGGE

-1124 IVGST
+1124 IVGSK
-1129 AKVHK
+1129 ARVHK
-1134 FGYTTISNVAGDE
+1134 FGYTTVSNVVGDE

-1246 HKNGKLYI
+1246 HKNGKLYV

-1309 DIAASDPCI
+1309 DIAAADPCI
-1318 FVDANKVQEDND
+1318 FVDANKVQESND

-1378 ANDEL
+1378 ANDNL

-1404 TVKMTANIVGDNL
+1404 TVKLTANIVGDNL

-1424 STSVD
+1424 SASVD

-1449 KDALQVAGV
+1449 KDVLQVAGV

-1471 KAAFSVPAGQGKDIV
+1471 NAAFSVPAGQGKDIV

-1525 KSNPESLKVE
+1525 KSNPESLEVE

-1567 ASDLEAAGKS
+1567 ASDLEATGKS

-1723 KDGSFK
+1723 KDGTFK

-1807 VTTNDPSRASVKI
+1807 VTTNDPSRASIKI

-1870 VASEMFTVSES
+1870 VASEMFVAADP
-1881 DDPDV
+1881 DDPW
-1886 EPSAP
+1886 AMP
-1891 EGKLEVYAAQSNN
+1891 EASLEVYTSANN
-1904 GGDDGIDPGPLA
+1904 SGDDGIDPGPMALA
-1916 LSDDATAKAWIPYQ
+1916 ADAAKAWVPYQ

-1951 NVYEV
+1951 NVSEV
-1956 HKKDFPLVFTVEG
+1956 HAKDYPLVFSVEG
-1969 LNEETHTSTIKLNIT
+1969 LENTEYNSTIKLNIT

-2007 TSTVNLKNDGEYK
+2007 TSTVNLMNDGAYK
-2020 LTYSLSLDPSGRDAG
+2020 LTYSLNLDPSGRDAG

-2074 GMVKALGLKKVK
+2074 GMLKALGLKKVK
-2086 DDQKFIYDLPEGYK
+2086 DDQKFIYDLPSGYE

-2113 NAQAALMGTGAAAL
+2113 NAQAALMGTGANAL

-2184 IHIVKEKPREDGS
+2184 IHIAKEEPREDGS

-2289 KLLNEKKDGEI
+2289 KLLNEKKEGEI
-2300 ASGKAIPVQF
+2300 APGEALPVQF

-2334 YNKLYNYHIYLNKNA
+2334 YNKLYNYHIYLDKNA
-2349 APIITAPEG
+2349 APVITAPEG

-2392 ASVESYANEDGT
+2392 ATVESYENEDGT
-2404 QEGIS
+2404 QDGIS

-2422 LKLNVALVPD
+2422 LKLNVALAPA
-2432 YGTAGKHTFTVN
+2432 YGTAGKHSFAVN
-2444 AKDESGNVS
+2444 AKDEAGNVS
-2453 SVVVNYNVEH
+2453 SAVVNYNVEH

-2474 DLALKGGETSAQYYF
+2474 DLVLKGGETSAQYYF

-2519 NGIIIAAKQVSGSTN
+2519 NGIIIAAKQMPGSTN

-2539 TDANGASTTGVIALT
+2539 TDANGASTTGVITLT
-2554 VDAATGIS
+2554 VDVATGIS
-2562 NVVADASKGDVTV
+2562 NVVAGGSKGDVAV

-2587 IDADADKVVLSVYSN
+2587 IGADADKVVLSVYSN

-2608 QKTLQNVHAGDKA
+2608 QKTLLNVHAGDKA
-2621 SIALGKVAAGV
+2621 GVALGKVAAGV

-2637 NVDGKTSAVKFVA
+2637 NVDGKTSAVKFAA

>member
-1 MLNYSVAELRN
+1 
-12 NKTNMTR
+12 MTR

-112 AGKNEAKH
+112 AGKDEAKH
-120 KAFGLD
+120 KAAGLD

-160 LYKPIGGERFLEVS
+160 LYKPIGGERFLEIS
-174 PAAVAR
+174 PAAVAK

-273 DDIYGYNFVIN
+273 DDIYGYNFVIK

-341 ADFGAAIVYAADRG
+341 ADFGASIVYAADRG
-355 ASIAQCSWGASVAGD
+355 ASIAQCSWGAGVAD
-370 EDKSVTEAV
+370 EEDKSVTEAV
-379 NYFTKNGGGD
+379 DYFTKNGGGD

-399 AGNNGEEGDYY
+399 AGNNGEEGNYY

-513 NPEYEGLMG
+513 NPEYKGLMG

-552 DNALIEWVIPETEEK
+552 DNALIEWTIPETEEK

-574 YYSTEAFSATDDLN
+574 YYSTEAFTATDDLN

-640 ATTNAG
+640 ATTNSG

-695 STSARNLKPNP
+695 STSGRIKNPNP
-706 GQVLPFSGTVSPTLA
+706 GQVLPFSGTVSPTLV
-721 KRNAVASSDY
+721 KRNAVATSNYQAKD
-731 KAENW
+731 W
-736 PDTLTYSNYVY
+736 PDTLTYSNQLY

-775 FNLTDLLIQ
+775 FNLTDLHFQ

-791 EIEIYDGSRSISRA
+791 VIEIYDGSRTISTA
-805 SLIQKI
+805 SLIQKV

-825 EQIYF
+825 EQIHF

-838 VAKFPAGAKNPLATG
+838 VAKFPAGAKNPLGTG
-853 KTERTDIAQYSFYSS
+853 KTTRTDVAQYSFYSS

-883 TSFESVASQLTWAV
+883 TSFEAVASQLTWAV
-897 QAVSKNPD
+897 QAISKNPD

-938 GTYNFN
+938 GTYKFN

-997 SGYGVFGGNYG
+997 SGYGVFGGQYG

-1013 KNVKSSSDQ
+1013 KNIKSSSDQ
-1022 FNVSKGANNIAARST
+1022 FNVSKGAKNIAARST

-1069 VRGVASVPA
+1069 VRGVASIPA
-1078 KQNVTPESY
+1078 QQSVTPDVYE
-1087 DAGDLKVGGE
+1087 AGDLKVGGE

-1134 FGYTTISNVAGDE
+1134 FGYTTISNVAGDK

-1168 NDNWQSGPIKV
+1168 NNNWQSGPIKV

-1246 HKNGKLYI
+1246 HKNGKFYV

-1330 GLDAPYYDI
+1330 GLNAPYYDI
-1339 VTGSAIKIVAPAKSM
+1339 QTGSAIKIVAPAKSM

-1378 ANDEL
+1378 ANDDL

-1395 TNDPINPSS
+1395 TNDPINPSAS
-1404 TVKMTANIVGDNL
+1404 VKLTANIVGDNL

-1552 DENLAFSVEPASWFS
+1552 DENLTFSAEPASWYT
-1567 ASDLEAAGKS
+1567 ASDLEANGNS
-1577 SVDYVFKSKLDG
+1577 TVDYVFKSKLDG
-1589 FDIPYNWVDIT
+1589 FDVPYNWVDIT

-1613 DKTDFKKVE
+1613 NKTDFKKVE

-1710 TMMQGMNFEVILR
+1710 TMMLGMNFEVILR

-1729 FQYNVD
+1729 FQYHVD

-1762 MYITDGNA
+1762 MYITDGNTI
-1770 VEFSPYKNYVVAPGE
+1770 EFTPYKNYVVAPGE

-1795 NQLADTYDYELN
+1795 NQLADTYDCELN

-1827 GEAQAEFP
+1827 GEVQAEFP
-1835 EVINVEQPVDENAME
+1835 EVINVEQPVDENPMY
-1850 PSYYEFHV
+1850 PSYYEFYV
-1858 VNKGTKAFAITD
+1858 VNKGTKAFTITN
-1870 VASEMFTVSES
+1870 VASEMFVAADP
-1881 DDPDV
+1881 DDPW
-1886 EPSAP
+1886 AMP
-1891 EGKLEVYAAQSNN
+1891 EASLEVYTSANN
-1904 GGDDGIDPGPLA
+1904 SGGDGGIDPGPLA
-1916 LSDDATAKAWIPYQ
+1916 LSDDATAKAWIPYR

-1951 NVYEV
+1951 NVSEV
-1956 HKKDFPLVFTVEG
+1956 HAKDYPLVFSVEG
-1969 LNEETHTSTIKLNIT
+1969 LENTEYNSTIKLNIT

-2007 TSTVNLKNDGEYK
+2007 TSTVNLMNDGKYK
-2020 LTYSLSLDPSGRDAG
+2020 LIYSLSLDPSGRDAG
-2035 NVDDGSNDPAP
+2035 NVDDGSNVPAP
-2046 AYNVISYPSEDVAK
+2046 SYNVISYPSEDVAK

-2086 DDQKFIYDLPEGYK
+2086 DDQKFIYDLPSGYE

-2113 NAQAALMGTGAAAL
+2113 NAQAALMGTGATAL

-2184 IHIVKEKPREDGS
+2184 IHIVKEEPLEDGS
-2197 YQGAARMLEFDNP
+2197 YRGAARMLEFDNP

-2225 PAGYKGSAMMATKD
+2225 PAGYKSSAMMATKD

-2289 KLLNEKKDGEI
+2289 KLLNEKKEGEI
-2300 ASGKAIPVQF
+2300 APGEALPVQF

-2319 AKNNK
+2319 SKNNK

-2334 YNKLYNYHIYLNKNA
+2334 YNKLYNYHIYLDKNA
-2349 APIITAPEG
+2349 APVITAPEG

-2404 QEGIS
+2404 QKGIS

-2494 DADGDAMTFSAQIA
+2494 DVDGDVMTFSAQIA

-2554 VDAATGIS
+2554 VDAATGIN

-2621 SIALGKVAAGV
+2621 SVALGKVAAGV

>member
-1 MLNYSVAELRN
+1 
-12 NKTNMTR
+12 MTR

-81 TNKKYVQTGVTPL
+81 TSKKYVQTGVTPL

-160 LYKPIGGERFLEVS
+160 LYKPIGSERFLEVS
-174 PAAVAR
+174 PAAVAK

-659 VDATKASTAEASFN
+659 VDASKASIAEASFN

-731 KAENW
+731 KVENW

-938 GTYNFN
+938 GTYEFN

-997 SGYGVFGGNYG
+997 SGYGVFGGKYG

-1050 NFSSTITLTDKNGN
+1050 NFSSTINLTDKNGN

-1078 KQNVTPESY
+1078 KQSVTPDVYE
-1087 DAGDLKVGGE
+1087 AGDLKVGGE

-1339 VTGSAIKIVAPAKSM
+1339 QTGSAIKIVAPAKSM

-1395 TNDPINPSS
+1395 TNDPINPSAS
-1404 TVKMTANIVGDNL
+1404 VKLTANIVGDNL

-1552 DENLAFSVEPASWFS
+1552 DEDLTFSAEPASWFS

-1668 TFYTNI
+1668 TFYTDI

-1827 GEAQAEFP
+1827 GEAQAKFP
-1835 EVINVEQPVDENAME
+1835 EIINVEQPVDENAMD
-1850 PSYYEFHV
+1850 PSYYEFYV
-1858 VNKGTKAFAITD
+1858 VNKGTKAFTITD
-1870 VASEMFTVSES
+1870 VASEMFTGSES

-1891 EGKLEVYAAQSNN
+1891 EGELEVYTAQSNN
-1904 GGDDGIDPGPLA
+1904 GGDDGIDPGPMALA
-1916 LSDDATAKAWIPYQ
+1916 ADAAKAWIPYK
-1930 SGMMAPIVVGE
+1930 SGMMAPIVVGT
-1941 DTVKFRITPY
+1941 DTVKFRIAPY

-2007 TSTVNLKNDGEYK
+2007 TRTVNLKNDGEYK

-2086 DDQKFIYDLPEGYK
+2086 DDQKFIYDLPSGYE

-2113 NAQAALMGTGAAAL
+2113 NAQAALMGTGTTAL

-2300 ASGKAIPVQF
+2300 APGKAIPVQF

-2334 YNKLYNYHIYLNKNA
+2334 CSKLYNYHIYLDKNA
-2349 APIITAPEG
+2349 APVITVPEG

-2409 ESNGTYTVEAGGS
+2409 ESNGTYTVEAGFS

-2444 AKDESGNVS
+2444 AKDESGNAS

-2494 DADGDAMTFSAQIA
+2494 DADGDVMTFSAQIA

-2562 NVVADASKGDVTV
+2562 NVVAGASKGDVTV

-2587 IDADADKVVLSVYSN
+2587 IGADADKVVLSVYSN

-2621 SIALGKVAAGV
+2621 SVALGKVAAGV

>member
-1 MLNYSVAELRN
+1 
-12 NKTNMTR
+12 MTR

-112 AGKNEAKH
+112 AGKDEAKH
-120 KAFGLD
+120 KAAGLD

-160 LYKPIGGERFLEVS
+160 LYKPIGGERFLEIS
-174 PAAVAR
+174 PAAVAK

-341 ADFGAAIVYAADRG
+341 ADFGASIVYAADRG
-355 ASIAQCSWGASVAGD
+355 ASIAQCSWGAGVAD
-370 EDKSVTEAV
+370 EEDKSVTEAV
-379 NYFTKNGGGD
+379 DYFTKNGGGD

-399 AGNNGEEGDYY
+399 AGNNGEEGNYY

-513 NPEYEGLMG
+513 NPEYKGLMG

-552 DNALIEWVIPETEEK
+552 DNALIEWTIPETEEK

-574 YYSTEAFSATDDLN
+574 YYSTEAFTATDDLN

-640 ATTNAG
+640 ATTNSG

-695 STSARNLKPNP
+695 STSGRVKNPNP
-706 GQVLPFSGTVSPTLA
+706 GQVLPFSGTVSPTLV
-721 KRNAVASSDY
+721 KRNAVATSNYQAKD
-731 KAENW
+731 W
-736 PDTLTYSNYVY
+736 PDTLTYSNQLY

-775 FNLTDLLIQ
+775 FNLTDLHFQ

-791 EIEIYDGSRSISRA
+791 VIEIYDGSRTISTA
-805 SLIQKI
+805 SLIQKV

-825 EQIYF
+825 EQIHF

-838 VAKFPAGAKNPLATG
+838 VAKFPAGAKNPLGTG
-853 KTERTDIAQYSFYSS
+853 KTTRTDVAQYSFYSS

-883 TSFESVASQLTWAV
+883 TSFEAVANQLTWAV
-897 QAVSKNPD
+897 QAISKNPD

-938 GTYNFN
+938 GTYKFN

-997 SGYGVFGGNYG
+997 SGYGVFAGKYG
-1008 MLQAP
+1008 MLQASQ
-1013 KNVKSSSDQ
+1013 NEVKSSSDQ
-1022 FNVSKGANNIAARST
+1022 FNVSKGAKNIAARST

-1078 KQNVTPESY
+1078 KQTVTPDVYE
-1087 DAGDLKVGGE
+1087 AGDLKVGGE

-1147 SFEYEPAPELA
+1147 SFKYEAAPELA

-1168 NDNWQSGPIKV
+1168 NNNWQSGPIKV

-1246 HKNGKLYI
+1246 HKNGKFYV

-1330 GLDAPYYDI
+1330 GLNAPYYDI
-1339 VTGSAIKIVAPAKSM
+1339 QTGSAIKIVAPAKSM

-1378 ANDEL
+1378 ANDDL

-1395 TNDPINPSS
+1395 TNDPINPSAS
-1404 TVKMTANIVGDNL
+1404 VKLTANIVGDNL

-1552 DENLAFSVEPASWFS
+1552 DENLTFSAEPASWYT
-1567 ASDLEAAGKS
+1567 ASDLEANGNS
-1577 SVDYVFKSKLDG
+1577 TVDYVFKSKLDG
-1589 FDIPYNWVDIT
+1589 FDVPYNWVDIT

-1613 DKTDFKKVE
+1613 NKTDFKKVE

-1710 TMMQGMNFEVILR
+1710 TMMLGMNFEVILR

-1729 FQYNVD
+1729 FQYHVD

-1762 MYITDGNA
+1762 MYITDGNTI
-1770 VEFSPYKNYVVAPGE
+1770 EFTPYKNYVVAPGE

-1795 NQLADTYDYELN
+1795 NQLADTYDCELN
-1807 VTTNDPSRASVKI
+1807 VTTNDPSKPSVKI

-1827 GEAQAEFP
+1827 GEVQAEFP
-1835 EVINVEQPVDENAME
+1835 EVINVEQPVDENPMY
-1850 PSYYEFHV
+1850 PSYYEFYV

-1870 VASEMFTVSES
+1870 VASEMFVAADP
-1881 DDPDV
+1881 DDPW
-1886 EPSAP
+1886 AMP
-1891 EGKLEVYAAQSNN
+1891 EASLEVYTSANN
-1904 GGDDGIDPGPLA
+1904 SGGDGGIDPGPLA
-1916 LSDDATAKAWIPYQ
+1916 LSDDATAKAWIPYW
-1930 SGMMAPIVVGE
+1930 SGMMAPIVVGT

-1951 NVYEV
+1951 KVNEV
-1956 HKKDFPLVFTVEG
+1956 HAKDYPLVFTVEG
-1969 LNEETHTSTIKLNIT
+1969 LENTEYNSTIKLNIT

-2007 TSTVNLKNDGEYK
+2007 TSTVNLMNDGKYK

-2035 NVDDGSNDPAP
+2035 NVDDGSNVPAP
-2046 AYNVISYPSEDVAK
+2046 SYNVISYPSEDVAK

-2086 DDQKFIYDLPEGYK
+2086 DDQKFFYDLPSGYE

-2113 NAQAALMGTGAAAL
+2113 NAQAALMGTGATAL

-2184 IHIVKEKPREDGS
+2184 IHIVKEEPLEDGS
-2197 YQGAARMLEFDNP
+2197 YRGVPRMLEFDNP

-2225 PAGYKGSAMMATKD
+2225 PAGYKSSAMMATKD

-2256 WVDIEALY
+2256 WVDIETLY
-2264 DNAYSYGAFGYFMT
+2264 NNAYSYGAFGYFMT

-2289 KLLNEKKDGEI
+2289 KLLNEKKKGEI
-2300 ASGKAIPVQF
+2300 APGEAIPVQF

-2404 QEGIS
+2404 KKGIS

-2494 DADGDAMTFSAQIA
+2494 DADGDVMTFSAQIA

-2554 VDAATGIS
+2554 VDAATGIN

-2608 QKTLQNVHAGDKA
+2608 QKTLQNVHSGDKA
-2621 SIALGKVAAGV
+2621 SVALGKVAAGV

>member
-1 MLNYSVAELRN
+1 
-12 NKTNMTR
+12 MTR

-69 MIAAKL
+69 MVAAKL

-81 TNKKYVQTGVTPL
+81 TNRKYVQTGVTPL

-355 ASIAQCSWGASVAGD
+355 ASIAQCSWGAGVADD

-379 NYFTKNGGGD
+379 DYFTKNGGGD

-399 AGNNGEEGDYY
+399 AGNNGEEGNYY

-513 NPEYEGLMG
+513 NPEYKGLMG

-588 KLSSATVDT
+588 KLNSATVDT

-695 STSARNLKPNP
+695 STSGRIKKPNP
-706 GQVLPFSGTVSPTLA
+706 GQVLPFSGTVSPTLV
-721 KRNAVASSDY
+721 KRNAVATSDY
-731 KAENW
+731 QAKDW
-736 PDTLTYSNYVY
+736 PDTLTYSNQLY

-775 FNLTDLLIQ
+775 FNLTDLRIQ

-791 EIEIYDGSRSISRA
+791 VIEIYDGSRSISTA
-805 SLIQKI
+805 SLIQKV

-825 EQIYF
+825 EQIHF

-838 VAKFPAGAKNPLATG
+838 VAKFPAGAKNPLGTG
-853 KTERTDIAQYSFYSS
+853 KTTRTDVAQYSFYSS

-883 TSFESVASQLTWAV
+883 TSFEAIASQLTWAV
-897 QAVSKNPD
+897 QAISKNPD

-913 PISGEVRPNESQ
+913 PISGEVRPSESQ

-938 GTYNFN
+938 GTYKFN

-969 PELHSQQLV
+969 PELHSQKLV

-997 SGYGVFGGNYG
+997 SGYGVFGGKYG

-1069 VRGVASVPA
+1069 VRGVASIPA
-1078 KQNVTPESY
+1078 QQSVTPDVYE
-1087 DAGDLKVGGE
+1087 AGDLKVGGE

-1124 IVGST
+1124 IVGSK
-1129 AKVHK
+1129 ARVHK
-1134 FGYTTISNVAGDE
+1134 FGYTTVSNVAGDE

-1246 HKNGKLYI
+1246 HKNGKLYV

-1309 DIAASDPCI
+1309 DIAAADPCI
-1318 FVDANKVQEDND
+1318 FVDANKVQESND

-1378 ANDEL
+1378 ANDNL

-1404 TVKMTANIVGDNL
+1404 TVKLTANIVGDNL

-1424 STSVD
+1424 SASVD

-1449 KDALQVAGV
+1449 KDVLQVAGV

-1471 KAAFSVPAGQGKDIV
+1471 NAAFSVPAGQGKDIV

-1525 KSNPESLKVE
+1525 KSNPESLEVE

-1567 ASDLEAAGKS
+1567 ASDLEATGKS

-1723 KDGSFK
+1723 KDGTFK

-1807 VTTNDPSRASVKI
+1807 VTTNDPSRASIKI

-1870 VASEMFTVSES
+1870 VASEMFVAADP
-1881 DDPDV
+1881 DDPW
-1886 EPSAP
+1886 AMP
-1891 EGKLEVYAAQSNN
+1891 EASLEVYTSANN
-1904 GGDDGIDPGPLA
+1904 SGDDGIDPGPMALA
-1916 LSDDATAKAWIPYQ
+1916 ADAAKAWVPYQ

-1951 NVYEV
+1951 NVSEV
-1956 HKKDFPLVFTVEG
+1956 HAKDYPLVFSVEG
-1969 LNEETHTSTIKLNIT
+1969 LENTEYNSTIKLNIT

-2035 NVDDGSNDPAP
+2035 NEYEDGNDPAP

-2074 GMVKALGLKKVK
+2074 GMLKALGLKKVK
-2086 DDQKFIYDLPEGYK
+2086 DDQKFIYDLPSGYE

-2113 NAQAALMGTGAAAL
+2113 NAQAALMGTGASAL

-2184 IHIVKEKPREDGS
+2184 IHIAKEEPREDGS

-2289 KLLNEKKDGEI
+2289 KLLNEKKEGEI
-2300 ASGKAIPVQF
+2300 APGEALPVQF

-2334 YNKLYNYHIYLNKNA
+2334 YNKLYNYHIYLDKNA
-2349 APIITAPEG
+2349 APVITAPEG

-2392 ASVESYANEDGT
+2392 ATVESYENEDGT
-2404 QEGIS
+2404 QDGIS

-2422 LKLNVALVPD
+2422 LKLNVALAPA
-2432 YGTAGKHTFTVN
+2432 YGTAGKHSFAVN
-2444 AKDESGNVS
+2444 AKDEAGNVS
-2453 SVVVNYNVEH
+2453 SAVVNYNVEH

-2474 DLALKGGETSAQYYF
+2474 DLVLKGGETSAQYYF

-2519 NGIIIAAKQVSGSTN
+2519 NGIIIAAKQMPGSTN

-2554 VDAATGIS
+2554 VDVATGIS
-2562 NVVADASKGDVTV
+2562 NVVAGGSKGDVAV

-2587 IDADADKVVLSVYSN
+2587 IGADADKVVLSVYSN

-2608 QKTLQNVHAGDKA
+2608 QKTLLNVHAGDKA
-2621 SIALGKVAAGV
+2621 GVALGKVAAGV

-2637 NVDGKTSAVKFVA
+2637 NVDGKTSAVKFAA

>member
-1 MLNYSVAELRN
+1 
-12 NKTNMTR
+12 MTR

-174 PAAVAR
+174 PAAVAK

-209 TKVGADA
+209 TKMGADA

-379 NYFTKNGGGD
+379 DYFTKNGGGD

-721 KRNAVASSDY
+721 KRNAVAPSDY
-731 KAENW
+731 KVENW

-838 VAKFPAGAKNPLATG
+838 VARFPAGAKNPLATG
-853 KTERTDIAQYSFYSS
+853 KTARTDIAQYSFYSS

-938 GTYNFN
+938 GTYEFN

-997 SGYGVFGGNYG
+997 SGYGVFGGKYG

-1078 KQNVTPESY
+1078 KQSVTPDVYE
-1087 DAGDLKVGGE
+1087 AGDLKVGGE

-1339 VTGSAIKIVAPAKSM
+1339 QTGCAIKIVAPAKSM

-1395 TNDPINPSS
+1395 TNDPINPSAS
-1404 TVKMTANIVGDNL
+1404 VKLTANIVGDNL

-1552 DENLAFSVEPASWFS
+1552 DEDLTFSAEPASWFS

-1762 MYITDGNA
+1762 MYITDSNA

-1820 PVTLNIT
+1820 PVKLNIT

-1835 EVINVEQPVDENAME
+1835 EIINVEQPVDENAMD
-1850 PSYYEFHV
+1850 PSYYEFYV
-1858 VNKGTKAFAITD
+1858 VNKGTKAFTITD
-1870 VASEMFTVSES
+1870 VASEMFTGSES

-1891 EGKLEVYAAQSNN
+1891 EGELEVYTAQSNN
-1904 GGDDGIDPGPLA
+1904 GGDDGIDPGPMALA
-1916 LSDDATAKAWIPYQ
+1916 ADAAKAWVPYK
-1930 SGMMAPIVVGE
+1930 SGMMAPIVVGT
-1941 DTVKFRITPY
+1941 DTVKFRIAPY

-1998 ENVASDYKG
+1998 ENVASDYNG
-2007 TSTVNLKNDGEYK
+2007 TVTANLMNAGQYK
-2020 LTYSLSLDPSGRDAG
+2020 LTYSLNLDPSGRDAG

-2074 GMVKALGLKKVK
+2074 GMLKALGLKKVK
-2086 DDQKFIYDLPEGYK
+2086 DDQKFIYDLPSGYE

-2113 NAQAALMGTGAAAL
+2113 NAQAALMGTGATAL

-2300 ASGKAIPVQF
+2300 APGKTIPVQF

-2334 YNKLYNYHIYLNKNA
+2334 YNKLYNYHIYLDKNA
-2349 APIITAPEG
+2349 APVITAPEG

-2444 AKDESGNVS
+2444 AKDESDNVS
-2453 SVVVNYNVEH
+2453 SAVVNYNVEH

-2494 DADGDAMTFSAQIA
+2494 DADGDVMTFSAQIA

-2562 NVVADASKGDVTV
+2562 NVVAGASKGDVTV

-2587 IDADADKVVLSVYSN
+2587 IGADADKVVLSVYSN

-2621 SIALGKVAAGV
+2621 SVALGKVAAGV